1 MAEQQKLSLCPRL
14 VDYMAIVGARTTP
27 PMPKGLTGNKTP
39 PVQIPELLRRYPPS
53 DHSDFPLPL
62 DMVYFCQPEGCTSV
76 GPRRTGSA
84 IRDMTSF
91 VFALTDKDSG
101 KTRYGIC
108 VNFYRPIE
116 RHTANADRGAV
127 SGNHGAAGLGQST
140 RGRRSSAFRRE
151 SWRKSMERSSDSAFS
166 RTYDAKRR
174 ISCNSYGLLTSSSDY
189 RSNVAPSD
197 SDREMTSRRDSDP
210 PNQHHSAHGA
220 HGHMSQQQQQSHTQQ
235 VPKLGLMAPS
245 ADSESGG
252 SHSPS
257 PRALRK
263 RTKLRNQSLTSLC
276 IISHHPFFSTFR
288 ECLFILKKLIDAC
301 NESSS
306 PKRLGASQKQNRDNV
321 WTVLTGHASAE
332 ATSSIV
338 LHDVR
343 EIETWILR
351 LLSTPVPVPGSTRVE
366 VEVLSP
372 TVHEP
377 LLFALP
383 DHTRF
388 SLVDFPLHLPLELLG
403 VETCLKVWTL
413 IMLENKVLFQSR
425 DYNALSMSVMAFV
438 TMLYPLEYMFPVIP
452 LLPTCLSCAEQLLLA
467 PTPFVIGVP
476 ATFLMYKK
484 NFRLPDD
491 IWVVDLDSTKL
502 SPPTGGYEE
511 IPALPEPEGT
521 ILKNHLKQAMQLMD
535 EAGLGA
541 LSSMSASNQAI
552 SAQQLLPSV
561 RDSLTEPT
569 LLGVSQVRL
578 PLQSPTQSAYA
589 SQRSSMSAQGSHSRQ
604 PSPMNSP
611 ALNPFIYGT
620 DVDSVDVA
628 TRVAMVRFFN
638 AQNTL
643 ANFAE
648 HTRTLRLYPR
658 PVVAFQINSFLRSR
672 PRATQFLNQFART
685 QAVEFLAEWSLTP
698 TNVAFLRVQT
708 GVMDP
713 GQVGDKPKW
722 FAHQLTPIRFSVWD
736 DGSSL
741 NGALRSLKQ
750 LECQPTDESGSD
762 SEGAESSS
770 SSYSSLS
777 DFVSEMVSSDL
788 SPSIHDVFGAHN
800 RPHNVP
806 QTLSSNLDPALVY
819 HPPRTL
825 QYPESMSKKIE
836 ISEDEEAQRAESPI
850 SSSSSR
856 SDLSSPSRDSEFE
869 FPTKSAT
876 GPFDLAA
883 PAAQRLEATLRAA
896 SIDNE
901 ATEAGE
907 PRKSP
912 VSAHKQQLQHH
923 QQQQQRH
930 AGEADHS
937 GVDKKRPPPITP
949 PVSNILARTGSSGSS
964 SSSPGRQGS
973 QGSLFENFA
982 SHAKELVRETTRQS
996 SQEGLL
1002 AQVDKFTLHAKKA
1015 AGEASKQALEV
1026 SKQAA
1031 GVSKHTFDDLTYVS
1045 KSTIGDLTK
1054 TAKEAATK
1062 KGIIKVDDQSQLV
1075 GQQQIAT
1082 QKQMQSSGGNF
1093 FSSIGTDFNGLASST
1108 STMFSGMFGGKKN
1121 QQRQQ
1126 QPPHPQYSSGSLQQK
1141 AKSGINFDPFP
1152 SRKGLVERTPLIK
1165 HSGPGQTQEDITRQQ
1180 NQERSHSNTEN
1191 QAFLKD
1197 VTSQVL
1203 AGEGVGWLKM
1213 NRFKKLMEDE
1223 SYRTLVLSKLNKTLD
1238 KKIMPD
1244 DHIDDVCVP
1253 KPVWKG
1259 MLKCLQAVT
1268 VGFEASFSNFGL
1280 GGMASIFQMMEIAHT
1295 HYWSKELNETTDMS
1309 SSLLSSH
1316 ATSPMG
1322 SRENLRSPSSPMDSH
1337 SGLGS
1342 EWASP
1347 QESRKGSSQTD
1358 RAGPMINT
1366 AATSA
1371 AARRMSSADS
1381 QDGQST
1387 TEMFKDMLV
1396 QKRTA
1401 LLSKLTSFDSDGAG
1415 STGAL
1420 SVVSDLLPGGSL
1432 NVRMPASCRSTVS
1445 DTEYE
1450 NTTTSKDSKRSSGNI
1465 WSGKSTLS
1473 AGFRYT
1479 GGHLINTSS
1488 SPSPD
1493 SPRVYLFEGLIGR
1506 DRSNL
1511 WNQMQFWEDAF
1522 LDAVSQERDMI
1533 GMDQGPIEMMER
1545 YKSLS
1550 DEERKRLEHDED
1562 RLLSTMLYNLTAILV
1577 MLGVNKEEIRR
1588 KIRRLLGKSH
1598 IGLVYSTEVHN
1609 VVDQINNLN
1618 GNDIDLKPLGS
1629 RLLHRQSFTVH
1640 PGSDNSGPLLFMEV
1654 RDDGLVVR
1662 SVDGTIVERWF
1673 YERLVN
1679 MTYSPKTKVLCLWR
1693 RNGGQIQ
1700 LNRFYTR
1707 KCRELYNSIK
1717 ESMERSGTPKNV
1729 PELGGEF
1736 PVQDMNTGEGGLLQ
1750 VCLEGVGLLFANS
1763 KDFEFFVRLDHIR
1776 KCFTQM
1782 GGIFVLEEYNP
1793 KTRHLIQR
1801 KYKSTLADQICYAV
1815 LCVFSYVAAGQEQ
1828 KKNPVVI
1835 TPQIQDIHA
1844 QQKQQHAQQQKQ
1856 LQQQQHQQQQQQPH
1870 PSSSGATSPRASM
1883 AKQTAVAT
1891 TTPGNKSPSLAT
1903 THLPPQQCTGKN
1915 ATITIRHTMPMQKPT
1930 VTTATVQPQAKLPHA
1945 AYASPATITAAP
1957 MQTASAT
1964 GGTMQQQHHP
1974 QSNYQQVSPVSPL
1987 QQHAHQYAQQHQQTP
2002 TNHHVPSHSP
2012 VSRTSSSG
2020 STTGPLPQLPP
2031 RVPSQ
2036 TSTESLHSSPPI
2048 GKTRG
2053 LPAGPPPAIPPRS
2066 GAMARAGSLQV
2077 HSSAAAAATSSAASN
2092 ALTGARN
2099 FVRQISASSTPP
2111 QYTPQAPPPFV
2122 IPKRRT
2128 SLSRASSVACTGAAG
2143 APPTSSLGAMGGQ
2156 RPSYGSVNMGLSQQQ
2171 QPQHTSYQSQQSQ
2184 QSPQQQQ
2191 QQSPG
2196 ASGANKH

>member
-1 MAEQQKLSLCPRL
+1 MSDQQRASLCPRL
-14 VDYMAIVGARTTP
+14 VDYMAIVGAHTTP
-27 PMPKGLTGNKTP
+27 PMPKGNQGSKAP
-39 PVQIPELLRRYPPS
+39 PVQVPDLLRRYPPS
-53 DHSDFPLPL
+53 DHADFPLPL

-116 RHTANADRGAV
+116 RPSSA
-127 SGNHGAAGLGQST
+127 SGCGAASGAERAGNGHGGHGGHGGGGSGA

-166 RTYDAKRR
+166 
-174 ISCNSYGLLTSSSDY
+174 SYGLLTTSSDY

-197 SDREMTSRRDSDP
+197 SDRELTSRRDSD
-210 PNQHHSAHGA
+210 QQRLHSHHH
-220 HGHMSQQQQQSHTQQ
+220 QQQQQQQ
-235 VPKLGLMAPS
+235 QHQQQQHPQSVPRLGLMAPS

-257 PRALRK
+257 PRASRK

-276 IISHHPFFSTFR
+276 IISHHPFFTTFR

-306 PKRLGASQKQNRDNV
+306 PKRVGASQKINRDNV
-321 WTVLTGHASAE
+321 WTVLAGHASE
-332 ATSSIV
+332 ATPSIV

-413 IMLENKVLFQSR
+413 IILENKVLFQSR

-476 ATFLMYKK
+476 ASFLIYKK

-502 SPPTGGYEE
+502 TPPTGGYDE
-511 IPALPEPEGT
+511 IPPLPEPEGT
-521 ILKNHLKQAMQLMD
+521 ILKNHLKQALT
-535 EAGLGA
+535 
-541 LSSMSASNQAI
+541 SMTATNQAV
-552 SAQQLLPSV
+552 SSQQLLPSV
-561 RDSLTEPT
+561 RDSLQEPP

-578 PLQSPTQSAYA
+578 PLQTPPHSAQA
-589 SQRSSMSAQGSHSRQ
+589 SQRNSVSAQGALMSRQ

-611 ALNPFIYGT
+611 ALNPFVYGT

-672 PRATQFLNQFART
+672 PRASMFLNQFART

-713 GQVGDKPKW
+713 MQVGDKPKW
-722 FAHQLTPIRFSVWD
+722 FAHSLTPIRFSVWD

-762 SEGAESSS
+762 SEGADSSS

-777 DFVSEMVSSDL
+777 DFVSEMASSDL
-788 SPSIHDVFGAHN
+788 SPSLHDVFGSYN
-800 RPHNVP
+800 RPHVVP

-819 HPPRTL
+819 HPPSKL
-825 QYPESMSKKIE
+825 QYPEGLAGAASQK
-836 ISEDEEAQRAESPI
+836 EDEERADSPV

-856 SDLSSPSRDSEFE
+856 SDLSSPSFNRDSEFD
-869 FPTKSAT
+869 FQPK
-876 GPFDLAA
+876 GGQQAA
-883 PAAQRLEATLRAA
+883 PAPFELATPLAMRLEATIKMA
-896 SIDNE
+896 SIE
-901 ATEAGE
+901 AESDTTSTVTGKSIASNKLQRNTSDLERTE
-907 PRKSP
+907 
-912 VSAHKQQLQHH
+912 
-923 QQQQQRH
+923 
-930 AGEADHS
+930 
-937 GVDKKRPPPITP
+937 KKIPPPLTP
-949 PVSNILARTGSSGSS
+949 PVKQPGVSNILARTGSSGSS
-964 SSSPGRQGS
+964 SSSPGRQSS
-973 QGSLFENFA
+973 QSSLFENFA

-1002 AQVDKFTLHAKKA
+1002 AHVDKHALDEDLDDKMRHTFEKFTLHAKKA

-1031 GVSKHTFDDLTYVS
+1031 GVSKNTLEDLTYVG
-1045 KSTIGDLTK
+1045 KSTLGDLTK

-1062 KGIIKVDDQSQLV
+1062 KGIIKIEEHGGVAPGVGVGVSNNPVNPAANSQL
-1075 GQQQIAT
+1075 AT
-1082 QKQMQSSGGNF
+1082 QKQVQQSGGSGGGGNNF
-1093 FSSIGTDFNGLASST
+1093 FSSIGSDFNGLASST
-1108 STMFSGMFGGKKN
+1108 TTMFSGMFGKKN
-1121 QQRQQ
+1121 QQKQAAVQ
-1126 QPPHPQYSSGSLQQK
+1126 HKPTNVTP
-1141 AKSGINFDPFP
+1141 AKNKTGINFDPFP
-1152 SRKGLVERTPLIK
+1152 GRKGLVERTPLIK
-1165 HSGPGQTQEDITRQQ
+1165 HAGPRQTQEELTRQQ
-1180 NQERSHSNTEN
+1180 NQERSHSNAEN

-1197 VTSQVL
+1197 VTNQVL
-1203 AGEGVGWLKM
+1203 AGEGVGWLKL

-1238 KKIMPD
+1238 KKIAPD
-1244 DHIDDVCVP
+1244 DHIDDVCVT

-1259 MLKCLQAVT
+1259 MLKCVQAIAAGLDVT
-1268 VGFEASFSNFGL
+1268 FSNFGL
-1280 GGMASIFQMMEIAHT
+1280 GGMASVFQLMEVAHT
-1295 HYWSKELNETTDMS
+1295 HYWSKEITDGSDMS

-1316 ATSPMG
+1316 AASPMG
-1322 SRENLRSPSSPMDSH
+1322 SRENLRSPSSPNGSH

-1347 QESRKGSSQTD
+1347 QESRKSSTHT
-1358 RAGPMINT
+1358 ALPAST
-1366 AATSA
+1366 AAS
-1371 AARRMSSADS
+1371 RRLSSTDS

-1387 TEMFKDMLV
+1387 TEMFKDMLS
-1396 QKRTA
+1396 QKRSA
-1401 LLSKLTSFDSDGAG
+1401 LKNMLTSFDSDAAG

-1420 SVVSDLLPGGSL
+1420 SVVSDLLPAGSL
-1432 NVRMPASCRSTVS
+1432 SVRMPSSCRSTVS

-1450 NTTTSKDSKRSSGNI
+1450 NTTTSKDSKRSSGNL

-1493 SPRVYLFEGLIGR
+1493 SPRVYLFEGLLGK
-1506 DRSNL
+1506 DRLNL

-1550 DEERKRLEHDED
+1550 ESERKRLEHDED

-1577 MLGVNKEEIRR
+1577 MLNVTKDEIRR

-1598 IGLVYSTEVHN
+1598 IGLVYSQEVHN

-1640 PGSDNSGPLLFMEV
+1640 QGTDVNGPLRFMEV
-1654 RDDGLVVR
+1654 RDDGLVLR
-1662 SVDGTIVERWF
+1662 SVDGTIVERWW

-1679 MTYSPKTKVLCLWR
+1679 MTYSPKTKLLCLWR
-1693 RNGGQIQ
+1693 RNGGQTQ
-1700 LNRFYTR
+1700 LHKYYTR
-1707 KCRELYNSIK
+1707 KCKELYNCIK
-1717 ESMERSGTPKNV
+1717 EAMERGGTPTNV

-1750 VCLEGVGLLFANS
+1750 VCLEGVGLLFSNS
-1763 KDFEFFVRLDHIR
+1763 KFFVRLDHIR
-1776 KCFTQM
+1776 KCFTQK

-1793 KTRHLIQR
+1793 KTRNLIQR
-1801 KYKSTLADQICYAV
+1801 KYQSSMSDQICYSV
-1815 LCVFSYVAAGQEQ
+1815 LCVFSYVAAGQDQ

-1844 QQKQQHAQQQKQ
+1844 QQKQKHQQKAAVV
-1856 LQQQQHQQQQQQPH
+1856 
-1870 PSSSGATSPRASM
+1870 ATSTTTT
-1883 AKQTAVAT
+1883 TAAAAAAT
-1891 TTPGNKSPSLAT
+1891 TASAT
-1903 THLPPQQCTGKN
+1903 ASTTAPTRGG
-1915 ATITIRHTMPMQKPT
+1915 TITIRHTMPMQKPT
-1930 VTTATVQPQAKLPHA
+1930 ITMSTVQPQAKLP
-1945 AYASPATITAAP
+1945 
-1957 MQTASAT
+1957 
-1964 GGTMQQQHHP
+1964 
-1974 QSNYQQVSPVSPL
+1974 
-1987 QQHAHQYAQQHQQTP
+1987 
-2002 TNHHVPSHSP
+2002 PSTTS
-2012 VSRTSSSG
+2012 TSSVVV
-2020 STTGPLPQLPP
+2020 TTTTTSHGQLPQLPP

-2036 TSTESLHSSPPI
+2036 PSTESLASISSPPP
-2048 GKTRG
+2048 KQRVA
-2053 LPAGPPPAIPPRS
+2053 PPPGPPPAIPPRTGAIARS
-2066 GAMARAGSLQV
+2066 GSVQV
-2077 HSSAAAAATSSAASN
+2077 QQAATATATRS
-2092 ALTGARN
+2092 
-2099 FVRQISASSTPP
+2099 FVRQASANSTPP
-2111 QYTPQAPPPFV
+2111 QYMPQPPPPFV
-2122 IPKRRT
+2122 IPKR
-2128 SLSRASSVACTGAAG
+2128 LARASTLTAASSS
-2143 APPTSSLGAMGGQ
+2143 ASSSSSTSHPHHLQQQQSLIQQQQQHQQQLQQQSHAQQ
-2156 RPSYGSVNMGLSQQQ
+2156 RASYGSVAAAL
-2171 QPQHTSYQSQQSQ
+2171 QSMPEGVVSPSHVAGA
-2184 QSPQQQQ
+2184 SPQ
-2191 QQSPG
+2191 
-2196 ASGANKH
+2196 AHRKH

>member
-1 MAEQQKLSLCPRL
+1 MSDQQRASLCPRL
-14 VDYMAIVGARTTP
+14 VDYMAIVGAHTTP
-27 PMPKGLTGNKTP
+27 PMPKGNQGSKAP
-39 PVQIPELLRRYPPS
+39 PVQVPDLLRRYPPS
-53 DHSDFPLPL
+53 DHADFPLPL

-116 RHTANADRGAV
+116 RPSSA
-127 SGNHGAAGLGQST
+127 SGCGAASGAERAGNGHGGHGGHGGGGSGA

-166 RTYDAKRR
+166 
-174 ISCNSYGLLTSSSDY
+174 SDY

-197 SDREMTSRRDSDP
+197 SDRELTSRRDSD
-210 PNQHHSAHGA
+210 QQRLHSHHH
-220 HGHMSQQQQQSHTQQ
+220 QQQQQQQ
-235 VPKLGLMAPS
+235 QHQQQQHPQSVPRLGLMAPS

-257 PRALRK
+257 PRASRK

-276 IISHHPFFSTFR
+276 IISHHPFFTTFR

-306 PKRLGASQKQNRDNV
+306 PKRVGASQKINRDNV
-321 WTVLTGHASAE
+321 WTVLAGHASE
-332 ATSSIV
+332 ATPSIV

-413 IMLENKVLFQSR
+413 IILENKVLFQSR

-476 ATFLMYKK
+476 ASFLIYKK

-502 SPPTGGYEE
+502 TPPTGGYDE
-511 IPALPEPEGT
+511 IPPLPEPEGT
-521 ILKNHLKQAMQLMD
+521 ILKNHLKQALT
-535 EAGLGA
+535 
-541 LSSMSASNQAI
+541 SMTATNQAV
-552 SAQQLLPSV
+552 SSQQLLPSV
-561 RDSLTEPT
+561 RDSLQEPP

-578 PLQSPTQSAYA
+578 PLQTPPHSAQA
-589 SQRSSMSAQGSHSRQ
+589 SQRNSVSAQGALMSRQ

-611 ALNPFIYGT
+611 ALNPFVYGT

-672 PRATQFLNQFART
+672 PRASMFLNQFART

-713 GQVGDKPKW
+713 MQVGDKPKW
-722 FAHQLTPIRFSVWD
+722 FAHSLTPIRFSVWD

-762 SEGAESSS
+762 SEGADSSS

-777 DFVSEMVSSDL
+777 DFVSEMASSDL
-788 SPSIHDVFGAHN
+788 SPSLHDVFGSYN
-800 RPHNVP
+800 RPHVVP

-819 HPPRTL
+819 HPPSKL
-825 QYPESMSKKIE
+825 QYPEGLAGAASQK
-836 ISEDEEAQRAESPI
+836 EDEERADSPV

-856 SDLSSPSRDSEFE
+856 SDLSSPSFNRDSEFD
-869 FPTKSAT
+869 FQPK
-876 GPFDLAA
+876 GGQQAA
-883 PAAQRLEATLRAA
+883 PAPFELATPLAMRLEATIKMA
-896 SIDNE
+896 SIE
-901 ATEAGE
+901 AESDTTSTVTGKSIASNKLQRNTSDLERTE
-907 PRKSP
+907 
-912 VSAHKQQLQHH
+912 
-923 QQQQQRH
+923 
-930 AGEADHS
+930 
-937 GVDKKRPPPITP
+937 KKIPPPLTP
-949 PVSNILARTGSSGSS
+949 PVKQPGVSNILARTGSSGSS
-964 SSSPGRQGS
+964 SSSPGRQSS
-973 QGSLFENFA
+973 QSSLFENFA

-1002 AQVDKFTLHAKKA
+1002 AHVDKFTLHAKKA

-1031 GVSKHTFDDLTYVS
+1031 GVSKNTLEDLTYVG
-1045 KSTIGDLTK
+1045 KSTLGDLTK

-1062 KGIIKVDDQSQLV
+1062 KGIIKIEEHGGVAPGVGVGVSNNPVNPAANSQL
-1075 GQQQIAT
+1075 AT
-1082 QKQMQSSGGNF
+1082 QKQVQQSGGSGGGGNNF
-1093 FSSIGTDFNGLASST
+1093 FSSIGSDFNGLASST
-1108 STMFSGMFGGKKN
+1108 TTMFSGMFGKKN
-1121 QQRQQ
+1121 QQKQAAVQ
-1126 QPPHPQYSSGSLQQK
+1126 HKPTNVTP
-1141 AKSGINFDPFP
+1141 AKNKTGINFDPFP
-1152 SRKGLVERTPLIK
+1152 GRKGLVERTPLIK
-1165 HSGPGQTQEDITRQQ
+1165 HAGPRQTQEELTRQQ
-1180 NQERSHSNTEN
+1180 NQERSHSNAEN

-1197 VTSQVL
+1197 VTNQVL
-1203 AGEGVGWLKM
+1203 AGEGVGWLKL

-1238 KKIMPD
+1238 KKIAPD
-1244 DHIDDVCVP
+1244 DHIDDVCVT

-1259 MLKCLQAVT
+1259 MLKCVQAIAAGLDVT
-1268 VGFEASFSNFGL
+1268 FSNFGL
-1280 GGMASIFQMMEIAHT
+1280 GGMASVFQLMEVAHT
-1295 HYWSKELNETTDMS
+1295 HYWSKEITDGSDMS

-1316 ATSPMG
+1316 AASPMG
-1322 SRENLRSPSSPMDSH
+1322 SRENLRSPSSPNGSH

-1347 QESRKGSSQTD
+1347 QESRKSSTHT
-1358 RAGPMINT
+1358 ALPAST
-1366 AATSA
+1366 AAS
-1371 AARRMSSADS
+1371 RRLSSTDS

-1387 TEMFKDMLV
+1387 TEMFKDMLS
-1396 QKRTA
+1396 QKRSA
-1401 LLSKLTSFDSDGAG
+1401 LKNMLTSFDSD
-1415 STGAL
+1415 
-1420 SVVSDLLPGGSL
+1420 
-1432 NVRMPASCRSTVS
+1432 
-1445 DTEYE
+1445 
-1450 NTTTSKDSKRSSGNI
+1450 TTTSKDSKRSSGNL

-1493 SPRVYLFEGLIGR
+1493 SPRVYLFEGLLGK
-1506 DRSNL
+1506 DRLNL

-1550 DEERKRLEHDED
+1550 ESERKRLEHDED

-1577 MLGVNKEEIRR
+1577 MLNVTKDEIRR

-1598 IGLVYSTEVHN
+1598 IGLVYSQEVHN

-1640 PGSDNSGPLLFMEV
+1640 QGTDVNGPLRFMEV
-1654 RDDGLVVR
+1654 RDDGLVLR
-1662 SVDGTIVERWF
+1662 SVDGTIVERWW

-1679 MTYSPKTKVLCLWR
+1679 MTYSPKTKLLCLWR
-1693 RNGGQIQ
+1693 RNGGQTQ
-1700 LNRFYTR
+1700 LHKYYTR
-1707 KCRELYNSIK
+1707 KCKELYNCIK
-1717 ESMERSGTPKNV
+1717 EAMERGGTPTNV

-1750 VCLEGVGLLFANS
+1750 VCLEGVGLLFSNS
-1763 KDFEFFVRLDHIR
+1763 KFFVRLDHIR
-1776 KCFTQM
+1776 KCFTQK

-1793 KTRHLIQR
+1793 KTRNLIQR
-1801 KYKSTLADQICYAV
+1801 KYQS
-1815 LCVFSYVAAGQEQ
+1815 
-1828 KKNPVVI
+1828 
-1835 TPQIQDIHA
+1835 
-1844 QQKQQHAQQQKQ
+1844 
-1856 LQQQQHQQQQQQPH
+1856 
-1870 PSSSGATSPRASM
+1870 SM
-1883 AKQTAVAT
+1883 AAEIVLSFHRVTSVQFAYICHLNKEKMRRNTGIETENET
-1891 TTPGNKSPSLAT
+1891 TMEMAAMTE
-1903 THLPPQQCTGKN
+1903 PP
-1915 ATITIRHTMPMQKPT
+1915 TID
-1930 VTTATVQPQAKLPHA
+1930 
-1945 AYASPATITAAP
+1945 
-1957 MQTASAT
+1957 
-1964 GGTMQQQHHP
+1964 
-1974 QSNYQQVSPVSPL
+1974 
-1987 QQHAHQYAQQHQQTP
+1987 
-2002 TNHHVPSHSP
+2002 
-2012 VSRTSSSG
+2012 
-2020 STTGPLPQLPP
+2020 
-2031 RVPSQ
+2031 
-2036 TSTESLHSSPPI
+2036 
-2048 GKTRG
+2048 
-2053 LPAGPPPAIPPRS
+2053 
-2066 GAMARAGSLQV
+2066 
-2077 HSSAAAAATSSAASN
+2077 
-2092 ALTGARN
+2092 
-2099 FVRQISASSTPP
+2099 
-2111 QYTPQAPPPFV
+2111 
-2122 IPKRRT
+2122 T
-2128 SLSRASSVACTGAAG
+2128 SLSTLPIENV
-2143 APPTSSLGAMGGQ
+2143 
-2156 RPSYGSVNMGLSQQQ
+2156 
-2171 QPQHTSYQSQQSQ
+2171 H
-2184 QSPQQQQ
+2184 
-2191 QQSPG
+2191 
-2196 ASGANKH
+2196 

>member
-1 MAEQQKLSLCPRL
+1 
-14 VDYMAIVGARTTP
+14 
-27 PMPKGLTGNKTP
+27 
-39 PVQIPELLRRYPPS
+39 
-53 DHSDFPLPL
+53 
-62 DMVYFCQPEGCTSV
+62 
-76 GPRRTGSA
+76 
-84 IRDMTSF
+84 
-91 VFALTDKDSG
+91 
-101 KTRYGIC
+101 
-108 VNFYRPIE
+108 
-116 RHTANADRGAV
+116 
-127 SGNHGAAGLGQST
+127 
-140 RGRRSSAFRRE
+140 
-151 SWRKSMERSSDSAFS
+151 
-166 RTYDAKRR
+166 
-174 ISCNSYGLLTSSSDY
+174 
-189 RSNVAPSD
+189 
-197 SDREMTSRRDSDP
+197 
-210 PNQHHSAHGA
+210 
-220 HGHMSQQQQQSHTQQ
+220 
-235 VPKLGLMAPS
+235 MAPS

-257 PRALRK
+257 PRASRK

-276 IISHHPFFSTFR
+276 IISHHPFFTTFR

-306 PKRLGASQKQNRDNV
+306 PKRVGASQKINRDNV
-321 WTVLTGHASAE
+321 WTVLTGHVSD
-332 ATSSIV
+332 ATPSIV

-413 IMLENKVLFQSR
+413 IMQENKVLFQSR

-476 ATFLMYKK
+476 ASFLVYKK

-502 SPPTGGYEE
+502 TPPTGGYEE
-511 IPALPEPEGT
+511 IPPLPEPEGT
-521 ILKNHLKQAMQLMD
+521 ILKNHLKQAMLLMD

-541 LSSMSASNQAI
+541 LTSMTATNTAVSS
-552 SAQQLLPSV
+552 QQLLPSV
-561 RDSLTEPT
+561 RDSLQEPP

-578 PLQSPTQSAYA
+578 PLQTPPHSAQA
-589 SQRSSMSAQGSHSRQ
+589 SQRNSMSAQGTISSRQ

-611 ALNPFIYGT
+611 ALNPFVYGT

-672 PRATQFLNQFART
+672 PRASQFLNLFART

-713 GQVGDKPKW
+713 MQVGDKPKW
-722 FAHQLTPIRFSVWD
+722 FAHALTPIRFSVWD

-762 SEGAESSS
+762 SEGADSSS

-777 DFVSEMVSSDL
+777 DFVSEMASSDL
-788 SPSIHDVFGAHN
+788 SPSLHDVFGSYN
-800 RPHNVP
+800 RPHVVP

-819 HPPRTL
+819 HPPSKL
-825 QYPESMSKKIE
+825 QYPEGIADAVASKE
-836 ISEDEEAQRAESPI
+836 EEDEERADSPV

-856 SDLSSPSRDSEFE
+856 SDLSSPSFNRDSEFD
-869 FPTKSAT
+869 FQPKGGQTLGSTAV
-876 GPFDLAA
+876 GGGAAA
-883 PAAQRLEATLRAA
+883 PSFELATPLAMRLEATIKMASIEQESDTGSTGKPIAA
-896 SIDNE
+896 SS
-901 ATEAGE
+901 
-907 PRKSP
+907 KL
-912 VSAHKQQLQHH
+912 H
-923 QQQQQRH
+923 RH
-930 AGEADHS
+930 PSDSDSRPE
-937 GVDKKRPPPITP
+937 KKIPPPLTP
-949 PVSNILARTGSSGSS
+949 PVKQPGVSNILARTGSSGSS
-964 SSSPGRQGS
+964 SSSPGRQSS
-973 QGSLFENFA
+973 QSSLFENFA

-1002 AQVDKFTLHAKKA
+1002 AHVDKHALDEDLDDKMRHTFEKFTLHAKKA

-1031 GVSKHTFDDLTYVS
+1031 GVSKNTLEDLTYVG
-1045 KSTIGDLTK
+1045 KSTLGDLTK

-1062 KGIIKVDDQSQLV
+1062 KGIIKIEEHSAGGAGPPPKSPGSQLATHKQV
-1075 GQQQIAT
+1075 QQ
-1082 QKQMQSSGGNF
+1082 SGGQGGGNNF
-1093 FSSIGTDFNGLASST
+1093 FSAIGTDFNGLASST
-1108 STMFSGMFGGKKN
+1108 STMFSGMFGKKN
-1121 QQRQQ
+1121 QQKPVPVQQ
-1126 QPPHPQYSSGSLQQK
+1126 KQANVSSGK

-1152 SRKGLVERTPLIK
+1152 GRKGLVERTPLIK
-1165 HSGPGQTQEDITRQQ
+1165 HSGPRQTQEELTRQQ
-1180 NQERSHSNTEN
+1180 NQERSHSNAEN
-1191 QAFLKD
+1191 QTFLKD
-1197 VTSQVL
+1197 VTNQVL
-1203 AGEGVGWLKM
+1203 AGEGVGWLKL

-1238 KKIMPD
+1238 KKIAPD
-1244 DHIDDVCVP
+1244 DHIDDVCVT

-1259 MLKCLQAVT
+1259 MLKCIQAIAGGLDVT
-1268 VGFEASFSNFGL
+1268 FANFGL
-1280 GGMASIFQMMEIAHT
+1280 GGMASVFQLMEVAHT
-1295 HYWSKELNETTDMS
+1295 HYWSKEITEGSDMS

-1316 ATSPMG
+1316 AASPMG
-1322 SRENLRSPSSPMDSH
+1322 SRENLRSPSSPNGSH
-1337 SGLGS
+1337 SALGS

-1347 QESRKGSSQTD
+1347 QESRKSSTQLAHGGPGGPGGSHSG
-1358 RAGPMINT
+1358 APIN
-1366 AATSA
+1366 
-1371 AARRMSSADS
+1371 RRLSSADS

-1387 TEMFKDMLV
+1387 TEMFKDMLS
-1396 QKRTA
+1396 QKRSA
-1401 LLSKLTSFDSDGAG
+1401 LKNMLTSFDSD
-1415 STGAL
+1415 
-1420 SVVSDLLPGGSL
+1420 
-1432 NVRMPASCRSTVS
+1432 
-1445 DTEYE
+1445 
-1450 NTTTSKDSKRSSGNI
+1450 TTTSKDSKKSSGNL

-1493 SPRVYLFEGLIGR
+1493 SPRVYLFEGLLGK
-1506 DRSNL
+1506 DRLNL

-1550 DEERKRLEHDED
+1550 ESERKRLEHDED

-1577 MLGVNKEEIRR
+1577 MLNVTKDEIRR

-1598 IGLVYSTEVHN
+1598 IGLVYSQEVHN

-1640 PGSDNSGPLLFMEV
+1640 QGTDVNGPLRFMEV
-1654 RDDGLVVR
+1654 RDDGLVLR
-1662 SVDGTIVERWF
+1662 SVDGTIVERWW

-1679 MTYSPKTKVLCLWR
+1679 MTYSPKTKLLCLWR
-1693 RNGGQIQ
+1693 RNGGQTQ
-1700 LNRFYTR
+1700 LHKYYTR
-1707 KCRELYNSIK
+1707 KCKELYNCIK
-1717 ESMERSGTPKNV
+1717 EAMERGGTPTNV

-1750 VCLEGVGLLFANS
+1750 VCLEGVGLLFSNS
-1763 KDFEFFVRLDHIR
+1763 KFFVRLDHIR
-1776 KCFTQM
+1776 KCFTQK

-1793 KTRHLIQR
+1793 KTRNLIQR
-1801 KYKSTLADQICYAV
+1801 KYQSSMSDQICYSV
-1815 LCVFSYVAAGQEQ
+1815 LCVFSYVAAGQDQ

-1844 QQKQQHAQQQKQ
+1844 QQKQK
-1856 LQQQQHQQQQQQPH
+1856 HQQQQQQQPQPH
-1870 PSSSGATSPRASM
+1870 
-1883 AKQTAVAT
+1883 QTHQPTTQQHQAAT
-1891 TTPGNKSPSLAT
+1891 TTVASAVPTTTAPVGQANPSRMSGKSQAGS
-1903 THLPPQQCTGKN
+1903 
-1915 ATITIRHTMPMQKPT
+1915 ISIRHTVPMQKPT
-1930 VTTATVQPQAKLPHA
+1930 ITMSTVQPQARM
-1945 AYASPATITAAP
+1945 PAQVA
-1957 MQTASAT
+1957 TASGPVPITVPVPPTPAPPT
-1964 GGTMQQQHHP
+1964 
-1974 QSNYQQVSPVSPL
+1974 SNP
-1987 QQHAHQYAQQHQQTP
+1987 
-2002 TNHHVPSHSP
+2002 
-2012 VSRTSSSG
+2012 G
-2020 STTGPLPQLPP
+2020 KLPQLPP

-2036 TSTESLHSSPPI
+2036 PSTESLASISSPPP
-2048 GKTRG
+2048 KLRT
-2053 LPAGPPPAIPPRS
+2053 PQSAPPGPPPAIPPR
-2066 GAMARAGSLQV
+2066 
-2077 HSSAAAAATSSAASN
+2077 
-2092 ALTGARN
+2092 TGANSRSGSVPAARS
-2099 FVRQISASSTPP
+2099 FVRQASANSTPP
-2111 QYTPQAPPPFV
+2111 QYTPQPPPPFV
-2122 IPKRRT
+2122 IPKRHSGLT
-2128 SLSRASSVACTGAAG
+2128 RASTLSSS
-2143 APPTSSLGAMGGQ
+2143 TSSSASASMSSSSASNHHGH
-2156 RPSYGSVNMGLSQQQ
+2156 S
-2171 QPQHTSYQSQQSQ
+2171 QSQQRASHGSVAAVLQ
-2184 QSPQQQQ
+2184 SMPEAEPGYGSGSGSISGSSSGSGSASGSIASASPQ
-2191 QQSPG
+2191 
-2196 ASGANKH
+2196 AHRKH

>member
-1 MAEQQKLSLCPRL
+1 MSDQQKASLCPRL
-14 VDYMAIVGARTTP
+14 VDYMAIVGAHTTP
-27 PMPKGLTGNKTP
+27 PMPKGLQGLKAP
-39 PVQIPELLRRYPPS
+39 PVQVPDLLRRYPPS
-53 DHSDFPLPL
+53 DHADFPLPL

-116 RHTANADRGAV
+116 RPSSAAVTAGAGNDRPGNGGPGGHGGGSGGGA
-127 SGNHGAAGLGQST
+127 GGGG
-140 RGRRSSAFRRE
+140 RGGRRSSAFRRE

-166 RTYDAKRR
+166 
-174 ISCNSYGLLTSSSDY
+174 SDY

-197 SDREMTSRRDSDP
+197 SDRELTSRRDSD
-210 PNQHHSAHGA
+210 QQRLHSHHSHHQPPHHPSASPA
-220 HGHMSQQQQQSHTQQ
+220 

-257 PRALRK
+257 PRASRK

-276 IISHHPFFSTFR
+276 IISHHPFFTTFR

-306 PKRLGASQKQNRDNV
+306 PKRVGASQKINRDNV
-321 WTVLTGHASAE
+321 WTVLTGHVSD
-332 ATSSIV
+332 ATPSIV

-413 IMLENKVLFQSR
+413 IMQENKVLFQSR

-476 ATFLMYKK
+476 ASFLVYKK

-502 SPPTGGYEE
+502 TPPTGGYEE
-511 IPALPEPEGT
+511 IPPLPEPEGT
-521 ILKNHLKQAMQLMD
+521 ILKNHLKQALTSMT
-535 EAGLGA
+535 ATNTA
-541 LSSMSASNQAI
+541 VSS
-552 SAQQLLPSV
+552 QQLLPSV
-561 RDSLTEPT
+561 RDSLQEPP

-578 PLQSPTQSAYA
+578 PLQTPPHSAQA
-589 SQRSSMSAQGSHSRQ
+589 SQRNSMSAQGTISSRQ

-611 ALNPFIYGT
+611 ALNPFVYGT

-672 PRATQFLNQFART
+672 PRASQFLNLFART

-713 GQVGDKPKW
+713 MQVGDKPKW
-722 FAHQLTPIRFSVWD
+722 FAHALTPIRFSVWD

-762 SEGAESSS
+762 SEGADSSS

-777 DFVSEMVSSDL
+777 DFVSEMASSDL
-788 SPSIHDVFGAHN
+788 SPSLHDVFGSYN
-800 RPHNVP
+800 RPHVVP

-819 HPPRTL
+819 HPPSKL
-825 QYPESMSKKIE
+825 QYPEGIADAVASKE
-836 ISEDEEAQRAESPI
+836 EEDEERADSPV

-856 SDLSSPSRDSEFE
+856 SDLSSPSFNRDSEFD
-869 FPTKSAT
+869 FQPKGGQNLGSTAV
-876 GPFDLAA
+876 GGGAAA
-883 PAAQRLEATLRAA
+883 PSFELATPLAMRLEATIKMASIEQESDTGSTGKSIAA
-896 SIDNE
+896 SS
-901 ATEAGE
+901 
-907 PRKSP
+907 KL
-912 VSAHKQQLQHH
+912 H
-923 QQQQQRH
+923 RH
-930 AGEADHS
+930 PSDSDSRPE
-937 GVDKKRPPPITP
+937 KKIPPPLTP
-949 PVSNILARTGSSGSS
+949 PVKQPGVSNILARTGSSGSS
-964 SSSPGRQGS
+964 SSSPGRQSS
-973 QGSLFENFA
+973 QSSLFENFA

-1002 AQVDKFTLHAKKA
+1002 AHVDKFTLHAKKA

-1031 GVSKHTFDDLTYVS
+1031 GVSKNTLEDLTYVG
-1045 KSTIGDLTK
+1045 KSTLGDLTK

-1062 KGIIKVDDQSQLV
+1062 KGIIKIEEHSAGGTGPPPKSPGSQLATHKQV
-1075 GQQQIAT
+1075 QQ
-1082 QKQMQSSGGNF
+1082 SGGQGGGNNF
-1093 FSSIGTDFNGLASST
+1093 FSAIGTDFNGLASST
-1108 STMFSGMFGGKKN
+1108 STMFSGMFGKKN
-1121 QQRQQ
+1121 QQKQVPVQQ
-1126 QPPHPQYSSGSLQQK
+1126 KQANVSSGK

-1152 SRKGLVERTPLIK
+1152 GRKGLVERTPLIK
-1165 HSGPGQTQEDITRQQ
+1165 HSGPRQTQEELTRQQ
-1180 NQERSHSNTEN
+1180 NQERSHSNAEN
-1191 QAFLKD
+1191 QTFLKD
-1197 VTSQVL
+1197 VTNQVL
-1203 AGEGVGWLKM
+1203 AGEGVGWLKL

-1238 KKIMPD
+1238 KKIAPD
-1244 DHIDDVCVP
+1244 DHIDDVCVT

-1259 MLKCLQAVT
+1259 MLKCIQAIAGGLDVT
-1268 VGFEASFSNFGL
+1268 FANFGL
-1280 GGMASIFQMMEIAHT
+1280 GGMASVFQLMEVAHT
-1295 HYWSKELNETTDMS
+1295 HYWSKEITEGSDMS

-1316 ATSPMG
+1316 AASPMG
-1322 SRENLRSPSSPMDSH
+1322 SRENLRSPSSPNGSH
-1337 SGLGS
+1337 SALGS

-1347 QESRKGSSQTD
+1347 QESRKSSTQLAHGGPGGSHSG
-1358 RAGPMINT
+1358 APIN
-1366 AATSA
+1366 
-1371 AARRMSSADS
+1371 RRLSSADS

-1387 TEMFKDMLV
+1387 TEMFKDMLS
-1396 QKRTA
+1396 QKRSA
-1401 LLSKLTSFDSDGAG
+1401 LKNMLTSFDSD
-1415 STGAL
+1415 
-1420 SVVSDLLPGGSL
+1420 
-1432 NVRMPASCRSTVS
+1432 
-1445 DTEYE
+1445 
-1450 NTTTSKDSKRSSGNI
+1450 TTTSKDSKKSSGNL

-1493 SPRVYLFEGLIGR
+1493 SPRVYLFEGLLGK
-1506 DRSNL
+1506 DRLNL

-1550 DEERKRLEHDED
+1550 ESERKRLEHDED

-1577 MLGVNKEEIRR
+1577 MLNVTKDEIRR

-1598 IGLVYSTEVHN
+1598 IGLVYSQEVHN

-1640 PGSDNSGPLLFMEV
+1640 QGTDVNGPLRFMEV
-1654 RDDGLVVR
+1654 RDDGLVLR
-1662 SVDGTIVERWF
+1662 SVDGTIVERWW

-1679 MTYSPKTKVLCLWR
+1679 MTYSPKTKLLCLWR
-1693 RNGGQIQ
+1693 RNGGQTQ
-1700 LNRFYTR
+1700 LHKYYTR
-1707 KCRELYNSIK
+1707 KCKELYNCIK
-1717 ESMERSGTPKNV
+1717 EAMERGGTPTNV

-1750 VCLEGVGLLFANS
+1750 VCLEGVGLLFSNS
-1763 KDFEFFVRLDHIR
+1763 KFFVRLDHIR
-1776 KCFTQM
+1776 KCFTQK

-1793 KTRHLIQR
+1793 KTRNLIQR
-1801 KYKSTLADQICYAV
+1801 KYQS
-1815 LCVFSYVAAGQEQ
+1815 
-1828 KKNPVVI
+1828 
-1835 TPQIQDIHA
+1835 
-1844 QQKQQHAQQQKQ
+1844 
-1856 LQQQQHQQQQQQPH
+1856 
-1870 PSSSGATSPRASM
+1870 SM
-1883 AKQTAVAT
+1883 ASEIVLSFHRVTSVQFAYICHLNNERGTVT
-1891 TTPGNKSPSLAT
+1891 NKSIA
-1903 THLPPQQCTGKN
+1903 
-1915 ATITIRHTMPMQKPT
+1915 
-1930 VTTATVQPQAKLPHA
+1930 
-1945 AYASPATITAAP
+1945 
-1957 MQTASAT
+1957 
-1964 GGTMQQQHHP
+1964 GTME
-1974 QSNYQQVSPVSPL
+1974 SDTSKPVDTL
-1987 QQHAHQYAQQHQQTP
+1987 DAKE
-2002 TNHHVPSHSP
+2002 
-2012 VSRTSSSG
+2012 
-2020 STTGPLPQLPP
+2020 PP
-2031 RVPSQ
+2031 
-2036 TSTESLHSSPPI
+2036 
-2048 GKTRG
+2048 
-2053 LPAGPPPAIPPRS
+2053 
-2066 GAMARAGSLQV
+2066 MA
-2077 HSSAAAAATSSAASN
+2077 
-2092 ALTGARN
+2092 
-2099 FVRQISASSTPP
+2099 
-2111 QYTPQAPPPFV
+2111 
-2122 IPKRRT
+2122 
-2128 SLSRASSVACTGAAG
+2128 SV
-2143 APPTSSLGAMGGQ
+2143 
-2156 RPSYGSVNMGLSQQQ
+2156 
-2171 QPQHTSYQSQQSQ
+2171 
-2184 QSPQQQQ
+2184 
-2191 QQSPG
+2191 
-2196 ASGANKH
+2196 

>member
-14 VDYMAIVGARTTP
+14 VDYLAIVGARTTP
-27 PMPKGLTGNKTP
+27 PIHKGLPGNKTP

-53 DHSDFPLPL
+53 DHADFPLPL
-62 DMVYFCQPEGCTSV
+62 DMVYFCQPEGCTTV

-108 VNFYRPIE
+108 VNFYRPVDKPQP
-116 RHTANADRGAV
+116 NADKAQGHSTTSTAQ
-127 SGNHGAAGLGQST
+127 SG

-166 RTYDAKRR
+166 
-174 ISCNSYGLLTSSSDY
+174 SDY

-197 SDREMTSRRDSDP
+197 SDREMTSRRDSDT
-210 PNQHHSAHGA
+210 QHGPYGGGGHG
-220 HGHMSQQQQQSHTQQ
+220 GQYMQQQQQQQQQQQ

-245 ADSESGG
+245 GDSESGG

-257 PRALRK
+257 PRASRK

-276 IISHHPFFSTFR
+276 IISHHPFFTTFR
-288 ECLFILKKLIDAC
+288 ECLFILKKIIDAC

-306 PKRLGASQKQNRDNV
+306 PKRLGASQKQYKDNV
-321 WTVLTGHASAE
+321 WTVLTGLASE
-332 ATSSIV
+332 STSSIM
-338 LHDVR
+338 LHDVK

-351 LLSTPVPVPGSTRVE
+351 LLSTPVPIPGSTRVE
-366 VEVLSP
+366 VGVLSP
-372 TVHEP
+372 TVHDP
-377 LLFALP
+377 LTFALP

-476 ATFLMYKK
+476 ATFLVYKK

-502 SPPTGGYEE
+502 TPPSGGYDE
-511 IPALPEPEGT
+511 IPPLPEPEGT

-535 EAGLGA
+535 EAGICA
-541 LSSMSASNQAI
+541 LNSMANATPVMPVGQHMI
-552 SAQQLLPSV
+552 PTP
-561 RDSLTEPT
+561 RDSLSEPGM
-569 LLGVSQVRL
+569 LGFSQSRL
-578 PLQSPTQSAYA
+578 PVQSPSQSAYA
-589 SQRSSMSAQGSHSRQ
+589 SQRNSVSTQGAMSRQ

-611 ALNPFIYGT
+611 ALNPFVFGT

-638 AQNTL
+638 SQNTL

-672 PRATQFLNQFART
+672 PRASQFLSMFAKT

-713 GQVGDKPKW
+713 QQVGDKPKW
-722 FAHQLTPIRFSVWD
+722 FANSLTPIRFAVWD
-736 DGSSL
+736 DNSSL
-741 NGALRSLKQ
+741 NGAIKALKQ
-750 LECQPTDESGSD
+750 LESAATDESGSD
-762 SEGAESSS
+762 SEGADSSS

-788 SPSIHDVFGAHN
+788 SPSLHDVFGSHN
-800 RPHNVP
+800 RQHNVP
-806 QTLSSNLDPALVY
+806 KTLSTNLDPALVY
-819 HPPRTL
+819 HPPSKL
-825 QYPESMSKKIE
+825 QYPEGMVEQMSSK
-836 ISEDEEAQRAESPI
+836 EDEDDRPESPI

-856 SDLSSPSRDSEFE
+856 SDLSSPSFNRDSEFD
-869 FPTKSAT
+869 FPSKS
-876 GPFDLAA
+876 FELAA
-883 PAAQRLEATLRAA
+883 PVAQRLEATIKAG
-896 SIDNE
+896 SMEQE
-901 ATEAGE
+901 AESATTLMV
-907 PRKSP
+907 KTP
-912 VSAHKQQLQHH
+912 VS
-923 QQQQQRH
+923 RTSS
-930 AGEADHS
+930 E
-937 GVDKKRPPPITP
+937 KRIPPPITP
-949 PVSNILARTGSSGSS
+949 VKQPSVTNILSRAGSSGSS
-964 SSSPGRQGS
+964 SSSPGRQSS
-973 QGSLFENFA
+973 QGSLFENIA
-982 SHAKELVRETTRQS
+982 SHAKDLVRETTRQS
-996 SQEGLL
+996 SQEGIL
-1002 AQVDKFTLHAKKA
+1002 AHMDKTSMDDDLEIDDKMIQTFEKLTLHAKKA

-1031 GVSKHTFDDLTYVS
+1031 GVSKNTFEDLSYVS
-1045 KSTIGDLTK
+1045 KSTLGDLTK
-1054 TAKEAATK
+1054 TAKEAASK
-1062 KGIIKVDDQSQLV
+1062 KGLIKIDEKTGAPMNTQSQ
-1075 GQQQIAT
+1075 GQVVT
-1082 QKQMQSSGGNF
+1082 QKQMTNSPSSGSNF
-1093 FSSIGTDFNGLASST
+1093 FSNIGTDFNGLASST

-1121 QQRQQ
+1121 QQKPQQ
-1126 QPPHPQYSSGSLQQK
+1126 QQQQQQYHPQTMGPKS
-1141 AKSGINFDPFP
+1141 KSGLGFDPFP
-1152 SRKGLVERTPLIK
+1152 GRKGLVERTPLIK
-1165 HSGPGQTQEDITRQQ
+1165 HSGPHKTQEEITRQQ
-1180 NQERSHSNTEN
+1180 NQERSHSNAEN

-1197 VTSQVL
+1197 MTTQVL
-1203 AGEGVGWLKM
+1203 AGEGIGWLKM

-1223 SYRTLVLSKLNKTLD
+1223 SYRTFVLSKLNKTLD
-1238 KKIMPD
+1238 KKIAPD
-1244 DHIDDVCVP
+1244 DHIDDMCIS

-1268 VGFEASFSNFGL
+1268 SGLEVTFANFGL
-1280 GGMASIFQMMEIAHT
+1280 GGMASVFQMMEIAHT
-1295 HYWSKELNETTDMS
+1295 HYWTKELNDASDMS

-1322 SRENLRSPSSPMDSH
+1322 SRENLRSPSSPNGSH

-1347 QESRKGSSQTD
+1347 QESRKSSTHTD
-1358 RAGPMINT
+1358 RSGPTIHGGNMGHN
-1366 AATSA
+1366 
-1371 AARRMSSADS
+1371 RRLSTADS

-1387 TEMFKDMLV
+1387 TEMFKDMLA
-1396 QKRTA
+1396 QKRSA
-1401 LLSKLTSFDSDGAG
+1401 LLSKLTSFDSDAAG

-1420 SVVSDLLPGGSL
+1420 SVVSDLLPVGSL
-1432 NVRMPASCRSTVS
+1432 NVRMPSSCRSTVS

-1450 NTTTSKDSKRSSGNI
+1450 NTTTSKDSKRSSGNM
-1465 WSGKSTLS
+1465 WTGKSTLS

-1493 SPRVYLFEGLIGR
+1493 SPRVYLFEGLLGK

-1545 YKSLS
+1545 YKALS
-1550 DEERKRLEHDED
+1550 DSERKRLEHDED

-1577 MLGVNKEEIRR
+1577 MLNVNKEEIRR

-1598 IGLVYSTEVHN
+1598 IGLVYAQEVHN

-1640 PGSDNSGPLLFMEV
+1640 QGVDASGPLRFMEV
-1654 RDDGLVVR
+1654 RDDGLVLR
-1662 SVDGTIVERWF
+1662 SVDGTIVERWW

-1679 MTYSPKTKVLCLWR
+1679 MTYSPKTKLLCLWR
-1693 RNGGQIQ
+1693 RNGGQTQ
-1700 LNRFYTR
+1700 LHKYYTR
-1707 KCRELYNSIK
+1707 KCKELYNCIK
-1717 ESMERSGTPKNV
+1717 EAMERGGTPTNV

-1763 KDFEFFVRLDHIR
+1763 KFFVRLDHIR
-1776 KCFTQM
+1776 KCFTQK

-1793 KTRHLIQR
+1793 KTRQLIQR
-1801 KYKSTLADQICYAV
+1801 KYKSNMADQICYSV
-1815 LCVFSYVAAGQEQ
+1815 LCVFSYVAAGQDQNQ

-1844 QQKQQHAQQQKQ
+1844 QQKQQ
-1856 LQQQQHQQQQQQPH
+1856 QQHQQQQQQH
-1870 PSSSGATSPRASM
+1870 MSSTTTSSGGHGS
-1883 AKQTAVAT
+1883 T
-1891 TTPGNKSPSLAT
+1891 TTLTSSNKTA
-1903 THLPPQQCTGKN
+1903 HLPSQQQN
-1915 ATITIRHTMPMQKPT
+1915 SNRQQTITIRHTQPMQKPSI
-1930 VTTATVQPQAKLPHA
+1930 TTSTVQPQSRLVHTNVKTHTT
-1945 AYASPATITAAP
+1945 ATTTI
-1957 MQTASAT
+1957 SAT
-1964 GGTMQQQHHP
+1964 SGKGTIQQQQQHHSQQP
-1974 QSNYQQVSPVSPL
+1974 QHYQQQ
-1987 QQHAHQYAQQHQQTP
+1987 QQHTISTTTSHKQLQKSTSEKVSSQPKAHPPLGA
-2002 TNHHVPSHSP
+2002 
-2012 VSRTSSSG
+2012 RKSSSV
-2020 STTGPLPQLPP
+2020 SATTGPLPQLPP
-2031 RVPSQ
+2031 RIPSQ
-2036 TSTESLHSSPPI
+2036 TSTESVVATSPTPSTGSSGRSSRGPP
-2048 GKTRG
+2048 
-2053 LPAGPPPAIPPRS
+2053 PGPPPAIPPR
-2066 GAMARAGSLQV
+2066 
-2077 HSSAAAAATSSAASN
+2077 
-2092 ALTGARN
+2092 TGAIARSGSVQHSTMTAQGVRP
-2099 FVRQISASSTPP
+2099 FVRQISTNSTPP
-2111 QYTPQAPPPFV
+2111 QYTPQPPPAFV
-2122 IPKRRT
+2122 IPKRHT
-2128 SLSRASSVACTGAAG
+2128 TMQRASSMATPNPTIINTAALFTTCMTAATHSSAANTSA
-2143 APPTSSLGAMGGQ
+2143 APSTTSTTPSPSSLPSPHNLQ
-2156 RPSYGSVNMGLSQQQ
+2156 KRPSYGSVSLGSSLS
-2171 QPQHTSYQSQQSQ
+2171 TSPSSNNGGSSST
-2184 QSPQQQQ
+2184 SPQ
-2191 QQSPG
+2191 
-2196 ASGANKH
+2196 AHRKH

>member
-1 MAEQQKLSLCPRL
+1 MSDQQKASLCPRL
-14 VDYMAIVGARTTP
+14 VDYMAIVGAHTTP
-27 PMPKGLTGNKTP
+27 PMPKGLQGLKAP
-39 PVQIPELLRRYPPS
+39 PVQVPDLLRRYPPS
-53 DHSDFPLPL
+53 DHADFPLPL

-116 RHTANADRGAV
+116 RPSSAAVTAGAGNDRPGNGGPGGHGGGSGGGA
-127 SGNHGAAGLGQST
+127 GGGG
-140 RGRRSSAFRRE
+140 RGGRRSSAFRRE

-166 RTYDAKRR
+166 
-174 ISCNSYGLLTSSSDY
+174 SDY

-197 SDREMTSRRDSDP
+197 SDRELTSRRDSD
-210 PNQHHSAHGA
+210 QQRLHSHHSHHQPPHHPSASPA
-220 HGHMSQQQQQSHTQQ
+220 

-257 PRALRK
+257 PRASRK

-276 IISHHPFFSTFR
+276 IISHHPFFTTFR

-306 PKRLGASQKQNRDNV
+306 PKRVGASQKINRDNV
-321 WTVLTGHASAE
+321 WTVLTGHVSD
-332 ATSSIV
+332 ATPSIV

-413 IMLENKVLFQSR
+413 IMQENKVLFQSR

-476 ATFLMYKK
+476 ASFLVYKK

-502 SPPTGGYEE
+502 TPPTGGYEE
-511 IPALPEPEGT
+511 IPPLPEPEGT
-521 ILKNHLKQAMQLMD
+521 ILKNHLKQAMLLMD

-541 LSSMSASNQAI
+541 LTSMTATNTAVSS
-552 SAQQLLPSV
+552 QQLLPSV
-561 RDSLTEPT
+561 RDSLQEPP

-578 PLQSPTQSAYA
+578 PLQTPPHSAQA
-589 SQRSSMSAQGSHSRQ
+589 SQRNSMSAQGTISSRQ

-611 ALNPFIYGT
+611 ALNPFVYGT

-672 PRATQFLNQFART
+672 PRASQFLNLFART

-713 GQVGDKPKW
+713 MQVGDKPKW
-722 FAHQLTPIRFSVWD
+722 FAHALTPIRFSVWD

-762 SEGAESSS
+762 SEGADSSS

-777 DFVSEMVSSDL
+777 DFVSEMASSDL
-788 SPSIHDVFGAHN
+788 SPSLHDVFGSYN
-800 RPHNVP
+800 RPHVVP

-819 HPPRTL
+819 HPPSKL
-825 QYPESMSKKIE
+825 QYPEGIADAVASKE
-836 ISEDEEAQRAESPI
+836 EEDEERADSPV

-856 SDLSSPSRDSEFE
+856 SDLSSPSFNRDSEFD
-869 FPTKSAT
+869 FQPKGGQNLGSTAV
-876 GPFDLAA
+876 GGGAAA
-883 PAAQRLEATLRAA
+883 PSFELATPLAMRLEATIKMASIEQESDTGSTGKSIAA
-896 SIDNE
+896 SS
-901 ATEAGE
+901 
-907 PRKSP
+907 KL
-912 VSAHKQQLQHH
+912 H
-923 QQQQQRH
+923 RH
-930 AGEADHS
+930 PSDSDSRPE
-937 GVDKKRPPPITP
+937 KKIPPPLTP
-949 PVSNILARTGSSGSS
+949 PVKQPGVSNILARTGSSGSS
-964 SSSPGRQGS
+964 SSSPGRQSS
-973 QGSLFENFA
+973 QSSLFENFA

-1002 AQVDKFTLHAKKA
+1002 AHVDKHALDEDLDDKMRHTFEKFTLHAKKA

-1031 GVSKHTFDDLTYVS
+1031 GVSKNTLEDLTYVG
-1045 KSTIGDLTK
+1045 KSTLGDLTK

-1062 KGIIKVDDQSQLV
+1062 KGIIKIEEHSAGGTGPPPKSPGSQLATHKQV
-1075 GQQQIAT
+1075 QQ
-1082 QKQMQSSGGNF
+1082 SGGQGGGNNF
-1093 FSSIGTDFNGLASST
+1093 FSAIGTDFNGLASST
-1108 STMFSGMFGGKKN
+1108 STMFSGMFGKKN
-1121 QQRQQ
+1121 QQKQVPVQQ
-1126 QPPHPQYSSGSLQQK
+1126 KQANVSSGK

-1152 SRKGLVERTPLIK
+1152 GRKGLVERTPLIK
-1165 HSGPGQTQEDITRQQ
+1165 HSGPRQTQEELTRQQ
-1180 NQERSHSNTEN
+1180 NQERSHSNAEN
-1191 QAFLKD
+1191 QTFLKD
-1197 VTSQVL
+1197 VTNQVL
-1203 AGEGVGWLKM
+1203 AGEGVGWLKL

-1238 KKIMPD
+1238 KKIAPD
-1244 DHIDDVCVP
+1244 DHIDDVCVT

-1259 MLKCLQAVT
+1259 MLKCIQAIAGGLDVT
-1268 VGFEASFSNFGL
+1268 FANFGL
-1280 GGMASIFQMMEIAHT
+1280 GGMASVFQLMEVAHT
-1295 HYWSKELNETTDMS
+1295 HYWSKEITEGSDMS

-1316 ATSPMG
+1316 AASPMG
-1322 SRENLRSPSSPMDSH
+1322 SRENLRSPSSPNGSH
-1337 SGLGS
+1337 SALGS

-1347 QESRKGSSQTD
+1347 QESRKSSTQLAHGGPGGSHSG
-1358 RAGPMINT
+1358 APIN
-1366 AATSA
+1366 
-1371 AARRMSSADS
+1371 RRLSSADS

-1387 TEMFKDMLV
+1387 TEMFKDMLS
-1396 QKRTA
+1396 QKRSA
-1401 LLSKLTSFDSDGAG
+1401 LKNMLTSFDSD
-1415 STGAL
+1415 
-1420 SVVSDLLPGGSL
+1420 
-1432 NVRMPASCRSTVS
+1432 
-1445 DTEYE
+1445 
-1450 NTTTSKDSKRSSGNI
+1450 TTTSKDSKKSSGNL

-1493 SPRVYLFEGLIGR
+1493 SPRVYLFEGLLGK
-1506 DRSNL
+1506 DRLNL

-1550 DEERKRLEHDED
+1550 ESERKRLEHDED

-1577 MLGVNKEEIRR
+1577 MLNVTKDEIRR

-1598 IGLVYSTEVHN
+1598 IGLVYSQEVHN

-1640 PGSDNSGPLLFMEV
+1640 QGTDVNGPLRFMEV
-1654 RDDGLVVR
+1654 RDDGLVLR
-1662 SVDGTIVERWF
+1662 SVDGTIVERWW

-1679 MTYSPKTKVLCLWR
+1679 MTYSPKTKLLCLWR
-1693 RNGGQIQ
+1693 RNGGQTQ
-1700 LNRFYTR
+1700 LHKYYTR
-1707 KCRELYNSIK
+1707 KCKELYNCIK
-1717 ESMERSGTPKNV
+1717 EAMERGGTPTNV

-1750 VCLEGVGLLFANS
+1750 VCLEGVGLLFSNS

-1776 KCFTQM
+1776 KCFTQK

-1793 KTRHLIQR
+1793 KTRNLIQR
-1801 KYKSTLADQICYAV
+1801 KYQSSMSDQICYSV
-1815 LCVFSYVAAGQEQ
+1815 LCVFSYVAAGQDQ

-1844 QQKQQHAQQQKQ
+1844 QQKQK
-1856 LQQQQHQQQQQQPH
+1856 HQQQQQQPQPH
-1870 PSSSGATSPRASM
+1870 QTHQPTTQQH
-1883 AKQTAVAT
+1883 QTAAT
-1891 TTPGNKSPSLAT
+1891 TVASAVPTTTAPAGQANPNRMSGKSQAGS
-1903 THLPPQQCTGKN
+1903 
-1915 ATITIRHTMPMQKPT
+1915 ISIRHTVPMQKPT
-1930 VTTATVQPQAKLPHA
+1930 ITMSTVQPQARMPVQVA
-1945 AYASPATITAAP
+1945 
-1957 MQTASAT
+1957 TASVPVTVPVPPTPAPPT
-1964 GGTMQQQHHP
+1964 
-1974 QSNYQQVSPVSPL
+1974 SNP
-1987 QQHAHQYAQQHQQTP
+1987 
-2002 TNHHVPSHSP
+2002 
-2012 VSRTSSSG
+2012 G
-2020 STTGPLPQLPP
+2020 KLPQLPP

-2036 TSTESLHSSPPI
+2036 PSTESLASISSPPP
-2048 GKTRG
+2048 KLRTP
-2053 LPAGPPPAIPPRS
+2053 LSAPPGPPPAIPPR
-2066 GAMARAGSLQV
+2066 
-2077 HSSAAAAATSSAASN
+2077 
-2092 ALTGARN
+2092 TGAISRSGSVPAARS
-2099 FVRQISASSTPP
+2099 FVRQASANSTPP
-2111 QYTPQAPPPFV
+2111 QYTPQPPPPFV
-2122 IPKRRT
+2122 IPKRHSGLT
-2128 SLSRASSVACTGAAG
+2128 RASTLSSS
-2143 APPTSSLGAMGGQ
+2143 TS
-2156 RPSYGSVNMGLSQQQ
+2156 
-2171 QPQHTSYQSQQSQ
+2171 TSASASMSSSSASNHHGHSQSQQRASHGSVAAVLQ
-2184 QSPQQQQ
+2184 SMPEAEPGYGSGSGSISGSSSGSGSASGSIASASPQ
-2191 QQSPG
+2191 
-2196 ASGANKH
+2196 AHRKH

>member
-1 MAEQQKLSLCPRL
+1 MSDQQKASLCPRL
-14 VDYMAIVGARTTP
+14 VDYMAIVGAHTTP
-27 PMPKGLTGNKTP
+27 PMPKGLQGLKAP
-39 PVQIPELLRRYPPS
+39 PVQVPDLLRRYPPS
-53 DHSDFPLPL
+53 DHADFPLPL

-116 RHTANADRGAV
+116 RPSSVAGGAGGAGGDRGGNGGPGGHAGAGS
-127 SGNHGAAGLGQST
+127 SGGGGG
-140 RGRRSSAFRRE
+140 RGGR
-151 SWRKSMERSSDSAFS
+151 
-166 RTYDAKRR
+166 
-174 ISCNSYGLLTSSSDY
+174 

-197 SDREMTSRRDSDP
+197 SDRELTSRRDSD
-210 PNQHHSAHGA
+210 QQRLHSHQ
-220 HGHMSQQQQQSHTQQ
+220 SQSQSQSQSHHPAA

-257 PRALRK
+257 PRASRK

-276 IISHHPFFSTFR
+276 IISHHPFFTTFR

-306 PKRLGASQKQNRDNV
+306 PKRVGASQKVNRDNV
-321 WTVLTGHASAE
+321 WTVLTGHASE
-332 ATSSIV
+332 ATPSIV

-413 IMLENKVLFQSR
+413 IMQENKVLFQSR

-476 ATFLMYKK
+476 ASFLVYKK
-484 NFRLPDD
+484 NFR
-491 IWVVDLDSTKL
+491 
-502 SPPTGGYEE
+502 
-511 IPALPEPEGT
+511 
-521 ILKNHLKQAMQLMD
+521 
-535 EAGLGA
+535 
-541 LSSMSASNQAI
+541 
-552 SAQQLLPSV
+552 
-561 RDSLTEPT
+561 
-569 LLGVSQVRL
+569 VSQVRL
-578 PLQSPTQSAYA
+578 PLQTPPHSAQA
-589 SQRSSMSAQGSHSRQ
+589 SQRNSVSNQGAMSSRQ

-611 ALNPFIYGT
+611 ALNPFVYGT

-672 PRATQFLNQFART
+672 PRASVFLNQFART

-713 GQVGDKPKW
+713 MQVGDKPKW
-722 FAHQLTPIRFSVWD
+722 FAHALTPIRFSVWD

-762 SEGAESSS
+762 SEGADSSS

-777 DFVSEMVSSDL
+777 DFVSEMASSDL
-788 SPSIHDVFGAHN
+788 SPSLHDVFGSYN
-800 RPHNVP
+800 RPHVVP

-819 HPPRTL
+819 HPPSKL
-825 QYPESMSKKIE
+825 QYPEGTADAVAASKAQE
-836 ISEDEEAQRAESPI
+836 EEDDDEDRADSPV

-856 SDLSSPSRDSEFE
+856 SDLSSPSFNRDSEFDFQPKGQAAGLGGGAVAPSFE
-869 FPTKSAT
+869 LAT
-876 GPFDLAA
+876 PLAM
-883 PAAQRLEATLRAA
+883 RLEATIKMA
-896 SIDNE
+896 SIEQEQPD
-901 ATEAGE
+901 TV
-907 PRKSP
+907 KTMT
-912 VSAHKQQLQHH
+912 KL
-923 QQQQQRH
+923 QRH
-930 AGEADHS
+930 PSDSERHE
-937 GVDKKRPPPITP
+937 KKIPPPLTP
-949 PVSNILARTGSSGSS
+949 PVKQPGVSNILARTGSSGSS
-964 SSSPGRQGS
+964 SSSPGRQSS
-973 QGSLFENFA
+973 QSSLFENFA

-1002 AQVDKFTLHAKKA
+1002 AHVDKHALDEDLDDKMRHTFEKFTLHAKKA

-1031 GVSKHTFDDLTYVS
+1031 GVSKNTLEDLTYVG
-1045 KSTIGDLTK
+1045 KSTLGDLTK

-1062 KGIIKVDDQSQLV
+1062 KGIIKIEEHPGGGGDPAMTPPKAPGSQL
-1075 GQQQIAT
+1075 AT
-1082 QKQMQSSGGNF
+1082 QKQVQQSGGSGGGGNNF

-1108 STMFSGMFGGKKN
+1108 STMFSGMFGKKN
-1121 QQRQQ
+1121 QQK
-1126 QPPHPQYSSGSLQQK
+1126 PAPVPHKPASVGST
-1141 AKSGINFDPFP
+1141 KSKTGINFDPFP
-1152 SRKGLVERTPLIK
+1152 GRKGLVERTPLIK
-1165 HSGPGQTQEDITRQQ
+1165 HSGPRQTQEELTRQQ
-1180 NQERSHSNTEN
+1180 NQERSHSNAEN

-1197 VTSQVL
+1197 VTNQVL
-1203 AGEGVGWLKM
+1203 AGEGVGWLKL

-1238 KKIMPD
+1238 KKIAPD
-1244 DHIDDVCVP
+1244 DHIDDVCVT

-1259 MLKCLQAVT
+1259 MLKCVQAIAGGLDVT
-1268 VGFEASFSNFGL
+1268 FANFGL
-1280 GGMASIFQMMEIAHT
+1280 GGMASVFQLMEVAHT
-1295 HYWSKELNETTDMS
+1295 HYWSKEIHEGSDMS

-1316 ATSPMG
+1316 AASPMG
-1322 SRENLRSPSSPMDSH
+1322 SRENLRSPSSPNGSH

-1347 QESRKGSSQTD
+1347 QESRKSST
-1358 RAGPMINT
+1358 AHPVPAASGPGGGAN
-1366 AATSA
+1366 
-1371 AARRMSSADS
+1371 RRLSSTDS

-1387 TEMFKDMLV
+1387 TEMFKDMLS
-1396 QKRTA
+1396 QKRSA
-1401 LLSKLTSFDSDGAG
+1401 LKNMLTSFDSDAAG

-1420 SVVSDLLPGGSL
+1420 SVVSLGVVRLPS
-1432 NVRMPASCRSTVS
+1432 SCRSTVS

-1450 NTTTSKDSKRSSGNI
+1450 NTTTSKDSKKSTGNL

-1493 SPRVYLFEGLIGR
+1493 SPRVYLFEGLLGK
-1506 DRSNL
+1506 DRLNL

-1550 DEERKRLEHDED
+1550 ESERKRLEHDED

-1577 MLGVNKEEIRR
+1577 MLNVSKDEIRR

-1598 IGLVYSTEVHN
+1598 IGLVYSQEVHN

-1640 PGSDNSGPLLFMEV
+1640 QGTDVNGPLRFMEV
-1654 RDDGLVVR
+1654 RDDGLVLR
-1662 SVDGTIVERWF
+1662 SVDGTIVERWW

-1679 MTYSPKTKVLCLWR
+1679 MTYSPKTKLLCLWR
-1693 RNGGQIQ
+1693 RNGGQTQ
-1700 LNRFYTR
+1700 LHKYYTR
-1707 KCRELYNSIK
+1707 KCKELYNCIK
-1717 ESMERSGTPKNV
+1717 EAMERGGTPTNV

-1750 VCLEGVGLLFANS
+1750 VCLEGVGLLFSNS
-1763 KDFEFFVRLDHIR
+1763 K
-1776 KCFTQM
+1776 
-1782 GGIFVLEEYNP
+1782 
-1793 KTRHLIQR
+1793 
-1801 KYKSTLADQICYAV
+1801 
-1815 LCVFSYVAAGQEQ
+1815 
-1828 KKNPVVI
+1828 
-1835 TPQIQDIHA
+1835 
-1844 QQKQQHAQQQKQ
+1844 
-1856 LQQQQHQQQQQQPH
+1856 
-1870 PSSSGATSPRASM
+1870 
-1883 AKQTAVAT
+1883 
-1891 TTPGNKSPSLAT
+1891 
-1903 THLPPQQCTGKN
+1903 
-1915 ATITIRHTMPMQKPT
+1915 
-1930 VTTATVQPQAKLPHA
+1930 
-1945 AYASPATITAAP
+1945 
-1957 MQTASAT
+1957 
-1964 GGTMQQQHHP
+1964 
-1974 QSNYQQVSPVSPL
+1974 VSV
-1987 QQHAHQYAQQHQQTP
+1987 
-2002 TNHHVPSHSP
+2002 
-2012 VSRTSSSG
+2012 
-2020 STTGPLPQLPP
+2020 
-2031 RVPSQ
+2031 
-2036 TSTESLHSSPPI
+2036 
-2048 GKTRG
+2048 
-2053 LPAGPPPAIPPRS
+2053 
-2066 GAMARAGSLQV
+2066 
-2077 HSSAAAAATSSAASN
+2077 
-2092 ALTGARN
+2092 
-2099 FVRQISASSTPP
+2099 
-2111 QYTPQAPPPFV
+2111 
-2122 IPKRRT
+2122 
-2128 SLSRASSVACTGAAG
+2128 C
-2143 APPTSSLGAMGGQ
+2143 
-2156 RPSYGSVNMGLSQQQ
+2156 
-2171 QPQHTSYQSQQSQ
+2171 
-2184 QSPQQQQ
+2184 
-2191 QQSPG
+2191 
-2196 ASGANKH
+2196 

>member
-1 MAEQQKLSLCPRL
+1 MSDQQKASLCPRL
-14 VDYMAIVGARTTP
+14 VDYMAIVGAHTTP
-27 PMPKGLTGNKTP
+27 PMPKGLQGLKAP
-39 PVQIPELLRRYPPS
+39 PVQVPDLLRRYPPS
-53 DHSDFPLPL
+53 DHADFPLPL

-116 RHTANADRGAV
+116 RPSSAAVTAGAGNDRPGNGGPGGHGGGSGGGAGG
-127 SGNHGAAGLGQST
+127 SGRG
-140 RGRRSSAFRRE
+140 GRRSSAFRRE

-166 RTYDAKRR
+166 
-174 ISCNSYGLLTSSSDY
+174 SDY

-197 SDREMTSRRDSDP
+197 SDRELTSRRDSD
-210 PNQHHSAHGA
+210 QQRLHTHHSHHQPPHHPSASPA
-220 HGHMSQQQQQSHTQQ
+220 

-257 PRALRK
+257 PRASRK

-276 IISHHPFFSTFR
+276 IISHHPFFTTFR

-306 PKRLGASQKQNRDNV
+306 PKRVGASQKINRDNV
-321 WTVLTGHASAE
+321 WTVLTGHVSD
-332 ATSSIV
+332 ATPSIV

-413 IMLENKVLFQSR
+413 IMQENKVLFQSR

-476 ATFLMYKK
+476 ASFLVYKK

-502 SPPTGGYEE
+502 TPPTGGYEE
-511 IPALPEPEGT
+511 IPPLPEPEGT
-521 ILKNHLKQAMQLMD
+521 ILKNHLKQALTSMT
-535 EAGLGA
+535 ATNTA
-541 LSSMSASNQAI
+541 VSS
-552 SAQQLLPSV
+552 QQLLPSV
-561 RDSLTEPT
+561 RDSLQEPP

-578 PLQSPTQSAYA
+578 PLQTPPHSAQA
-589 SQRSSMSAQGSHSRQ
+589 SQRNSMSAQGTISSRQ

-611 ALNPFIYGT
+611 ALNPFVYGT

-672 PRATQFLNQFART
+672 PRASQFLNLFART

-713 GQVGDKPKW
+713 MQVGDKPKW
-722 FAHQLTPIRFSVWD
+722 FAHALTPIRFSVWD

-762 SEGAESSS
+762 SEGADSSS

-777 DFVSEMVSSDL
+777 DFVSEMASSDL
-788 SPSIHDVFGAHN
+788 SPSLHDVFGSYN
-800 RPHNVP
+800 RPHVVP

-819 HPPRTL
+819 HPPSKL
-825 QYPESMSKKIE
+825 QYPEGIADAVASKE
-836 ISEDEEAQRAESPI
+836 EEDEERADSPV

-856 SDLSSPSRDSEFE
+856 SDLSSPSFNRDSEFD
-869 FPTKSAT
+869 FQPKGGQTLGSTAV
-876 GPFDLAA
+876 GGGAAA
-883 PAAQRLEATLRAA
+883 PNFELATPLAMRLEATIKMASIEQESDTGSTGKTIAA
-896 SIDNE
+896 SS
-901 ATEAGE
+901 
-907 PRKSP
+907 KL
-912 VSAHKQQLQHH
+912 H
-923 QQQQQRH
+923 RH
-930 AGEADHS
+930 PSDADS
-937 GVDKKRPPPITP
+937 RPEKKIPPPLTP
-949 PVSNILARTGSSGSS
+949 PVKQPGVSNILARTGSSGSS
-964 SSSPGRQGS
+964 SSSPGRQSS
-973 QGSLFENFA
+973 QSSLFENFA

-1002 AQVDKFTLHAKKA
+1002 AHVDKFTLHAKKA

-1031 GVSKHTFDDLTYVS
+1031 GVSKNTLEDLTYVG
-1045 KSTIGDLTK
+1045 KSTLGDLTK

-1062 KGIIKVDDQSQLV
+1062 KGIIKIEEHSAGGTGPPPKSPGSQLATHKQV
-1075 GQQQIAT
+1075 QQ
-1082 QKQMQSSGGNF
+1082 SGGQGGGNNF
-1093 FSSIGTDFNGLASST
+1093 FSAIGTDFNGLASST
-1108 STMFSGMFGGKKN
+1108 STMFSGMFGKKN
-1121 QQRQQ
+1121 QQKQVPVQQ
-1126 QPPHPQYSSGSLQQK
+1126 KQANVSSGK

-1152 SRKGLVERTPLIK
+1152 GRKGLVERTPLIK
-1165 HSGPGQTQEDITRQQ
+1165 HSGPRQTQEELTRQQ
-1180 NQERSHSNTEN
+1180 NQERSHSNAEN
-1191 QAFLKD
+1191 QTFLKD
-1197 VTSQVL
+1197 VTNQVL
-1203 AGEGVGWLKM
+1203 AGEGVGWLKL

-1238 KKIMPD
+1238 KKIAPD
-1244 DHIDDVCVP
+1244 DHIDDVCVT

-1259 MLKCLQAVT
+1259 MLKCIQAIAGGLDVT
-1268 VGFEASFSNFGL
+1268 FANFGL
-1280 GGMASIFQMMEIAHT
+1280 GGMASVFQLMEVAHT
-1295 HYWSKELNETTDMS
+1295 HYWSKEITEGSDMS

-1316 ATSPMG
+1316 AASPMG
-1322 SRENLRSPSSPMDSH
+1322 SRENLRSPSSPNGSH
-1337 SGLGS
+1337 SALGS

-1347 QESRKGSSQTD
+1347 QESRKSSTQLAHGGPGGSHSG
-1358 RAGPMINT
+1358 APIN
-1366 AATSA
+1366 
-1371 AARRMSSADS
+1371 RRLSSADS

-1387 TEMFKDMLV
+1387 TEMFKDMLS
-1396 QKRTA
+1396 QKRSA
-1401 LLSKLTSFDSDGAG
+1401 LKNMLTSFDSD
-1415 STGAL
+1415 
-1420 SVVSDLLPGGSL
+1420 
-1432 NVRMPASCRSTVS
+1432 
-1445 DTEYE
+1445 
-1450 NTTTSKDSKRSSGNI
+1450 TTTSKDSKKSSGNL

-1493 SPRVYLFEGLIGR
+1493 SPRVYLFEGLLGK
-1506 DRSNL
+1506 DRLNL

-1550 DEERKRLEHDED
+1550 ESERKRLEHDED

-1577 MLGVNKEEIRR
+1577 MLNVTKDEIRR

-1598 IGLVYSTEVHN
+1598 IGLVYSQEVHN

-1640 PGSDNSGPLLFMEV
+1640 QGTDVNGPLRFMEV
-1654 RDDGLVVR
+1654 RDDGLVLR
-1662 SVDGTIVERWF
+1662 SVDGTIVERWW

-1679 MTYSPKTKVLCLWR
+1679 MTYSPKTKLLCLWR
-1693 RNGGQIQ
+1693 RNGGQTQ
-1700 LNRFYTR
+1700 LHKYYTR
-1707 KCRELYNSIK
+1707 KCKELYNCIK
-1717 ESMERSGTPKNV
+1717 EAMERGGTPTNV

-1750 VCLEGVGLLFANS
+1750 VCLEGVGLLFSNS
-1763 KDFEFFVRLDHIR
+1763 KFFVRLDHIR
-1776 KCFTQM
+1776 KCFTQK

-1793 KTRHLIQR
+1793 KTRNLIQR
-1801 KYKSTLADQICYAV
+1801 KYQS
-1815 LCVFSYVAAGQEQ
+1815 
-1828 KKNPVVI
+1828 
-1835 TPQIQDIHA
+1835 
-1844 QQKQQHAQQQKQ
+1844 
-1856 LQQQQHQQQQQQPH
+1856 
-1870 PSSSGATSPRASM
+1870 SM
-1883 AKQTAVAT
+1883 ASEIVLSFHRVTSVQFAYICHLNNERGTVT
-1891 TTPGNKSPSLAT
+1891 NKSIAGTMESDTSKPVDTLEAKEPSLA
-1903 THLPPQQCTGKN
+1903 
-1915 ATITIRHTMPMQKPT
+1915 
-1930 VTTATVQPQAKLPHA
+1930 
-1945 AYASPATITAAP
+1945 SD
-1957 MQTASAT
+1957 
-1964 GGTMQQQHHP
+1964 
-1974 QSNYQQVSPVSPL
+1974 
-1987 QQHAHQYAQQHQQTP
+1987 
-2002 TNHHVPSHSP
+2002 
-2012 VSRTSSSG
+2012 
-2020 STTGPLPQLPP
+2020 
-2031 RVPSQ
+2031 
-2036 TSTESLHSSPPI
+2036 
-2048 GKTRG
+2048 
-2053 LPAGPPPAIPPRS
+2053 
-2066 GAMARAGSLQV
+2066 
-2077 HSSAAAAATSSAASN
+2077 
-2092 ALTGARN
+2092 
-2099 FVRQISASSTPP
+2099 
-2111 QYTPQAPPPFV
+2111 
-2122 IPKRRT
+2122 
-2128 SLSRASSVACTGAAG
+2128 
-2143 APPTSSLGAMGGQ
+2143 
-2156 RPSYGSVNMGLSQQQ
+2156 
-2171 QPQHTSYQSQQSQ
+2171 
-2184 QSPQQQQ
+2184 
-2191 QQSPG
+2191 
-2196 ASGANKH
+2196 

>member
-1 MAEQQKLSLCPRL
+1 MSDQQKASLCPRL
-14 VDYMAIVGARTTP
+14 VDYMAIVGAHTTP
-27 PMPKGLTGNKTP
+27 PMPKGLQGLKAP
-39 PVQIPELLRRYPPS
+39 PVQVPDLLRRYPPS
-53 DHSDFPLPL
+53 DHADFPLPL

-116 RHTANADRGAV
+116 RPSTVAGGAGAGGDRAGNGGPGGHGGA
-127 SGNHGAAGLGQST
+127 GGAGAGGGGGG
-140 RGRRSSAFRRE
+140 RGGRRSSAFRRE

-166 RTYDAKRR
+166 
-174 ISCNSYGLLTSSSDY
+174 SDY

-197 SDREMTSRRDSDP
+197 SDRELTSRRDSD
-210 PNQHHSAHGA
+210 QQRLHSH
-220 HGHMSQQQQQSHTQQ
+220 QPQSHQSQ
-235 VPKLGLMAPS
+235 SHSQSQSQSQSHHPAAVPKLGLMAPS

-257 PRALRK
+257 PRASRK

-276 IISHHPFFSTFR
+276 IISHHPFFTTFR

-306 PKRLGASQKQNRDNV
+306 PKRVGASQKVNRDNV
-321 WTVLTGHASAE
+321 WTVLTGHASE
-332 ATSSIV
+332 ATPSIV

-413 IMLENKVLFQSR
+413 IMQENKVLFQSR

-476 ATFLMYKK
+476 ASFLVYKK

-502 SPPTGGYEE
+502 TPPTGGYEE
-511 IPALPEPEGT
+511 IPPLPEPEGT
-521 ILKNHLKQAMQLMD
+521 ILKNHLKQALT
-535 EAGLGA
+535 
-541 LSSMSASNQAI
+541 SMTATNQAV
-552 SAQQLLPSV
+552 SSQQLLPSV
-561 RDSLTEPT
+561 RDSLQEPP

-578 PLQSPTQSAYA
+578 PLQTPPHSAQA
-589 SQRSSMSAQGSHSRQ
+589 SQRNSVSNQGAMSSRQ

-611 ALNPFIYGT
+611 ALNPFVYGT

-672 PRATQFLNQFART
+672 PRASVFLNQFART

-713 GQVGDKPKW
+713 MQVGDKPKW
-722 FAHQLTPIRFSVWD
+722 FAHALTPIRFSVWD

-762 SEGAESSS
+762 SEGADSSS

-777 DFVSEMVSSDL
+777 DFVSEMASSDL
-788 SPSIHDVFGAHN
+788 SPSLHDVFGSYN
-800 RPHNVP
+800 RPHVVP

-819 HPPRTL
+819 HPPSKL
-825 QYPESMSKKIE
+825 QYPEGTADAVAASKAQE
-836 ISEDEEAQRAESPI
+836 EEDDEDRADSPV

-856 SDLSSPSRDSEFE
+856 SDLSSPSFNRDSEFDFQPKGQAVGPGAGGGAPSFE
-869 FPTKSAT
+869 LAT
-876 GPFDLAA
+876 PLAM
-883 PAAQRLEATLRAA
+883 RLEATIKMA
-896 SIDNE
+896 SIE
-901 ATEAGE
+901 QE
-907 PRKSP
+907 PDTASGK
-912 VSAHKQQLQHH
+912 AITKL
-923 QQQQQRH
+923 QRH
-930 AGEADHS
+930 PSDSERHE
-937 GVDKKRPPPITP
+937 KKVPPPLTP
-949 PVSNILARTGSSGSS
+949 PVKQPGVSNILARTGSSGSS
-964 SSSPGRQGS
+964 SSSPGRQSS
-973 QGSLFENFA
+973 QSSLFENFA

-1002 AQVDKFTLHAKKA
+1002 AHVDKHALDEDLDDKMRHTFEKFTLHAKKA

-1031 GVSKHTFDDLTYVS
+1031 GVSKNTLEDLTYVG
-1045 KSTIGDLTK
+1045 KSTLGDLTK

-1062 KGIIKVDDQSQLV
+1062 KGIIKIEEHARGGDSLAVSMTPPKVPGSQL
-1075 GQQQIAT
+1075 AT
-1082 QKQMQSSGGNF
+1082 QKQVQQSGGSAGGGGNNF

-1108 STMFSGMFGGKKN
+1108 STMFSGMFGKKN
-1121 QQRQQ
+1121 QQKQT
-1126 QPPHPQYSSGSLQQK
+1126 PVTHKPAASVGS
-1141 AKSGINFDPFP
+1141 AKGKTGINFDPFP

-1165 HSGPGQTQEDITRQQ
+1165 HSGPRQTQEELTRQQ
-1180 NQERSHSNTEN
+1180 NQERSHSNAEN

-1197 VTSQVL
+1197 VTNQVL
-1203 AGEGVGWLKM
+1203 AGEGVGWLKL

-1238 KKIMPD
+1238 KKIAPD
-1244 DHIDDVCVP
+1244 DHIDDVCVT

-1259 MLKCLQAVT
+1259 MLKCVQAIAGGLDVT
-1268 VGFEASFSNFGL
+1268 FGNFGL
-1280 GGMASIFQMMEIAHT
+1280 GGMASVFQLMEVAHT
-1295 HYWSKELNETTDMS
+1295 HYWSKEIHEGSDMS

-1316 ATSPMG
+1316 AASPMG
-1322 SRENLRSPSSPMDSH
+1322 SRENLRSPSSPNGSH

-1347 QESRKGSSQTD
+1347 QESRKSSTAHPVP
-1358 RAGPMINT
+1358 AGPSGPGGGVAN
-1366 AATSA
+1366 
-1371 AARRMSSADS
+1371 RRLSSTDS

-1387 TEMFKDMLV
+1387 TEMFKDMLS
-1396 QKRTA
+1396 QKRSA
-1401 LLSKLTSFDSDGAG
+1401 LKNMLTSFDSDAAG

-1420 SVVSDLLPGGSL
+1420 SVVSLGVVRLPS
-1432 NVRMPASCRSTVS
+1432 SCRSTVS

-1450 NTTTSKDSKRSSGNI
+1450 NTTTSKDSKKSTGNL

-1493 SPRVYLFEGLIGR
+1493 SPRVYLFEGLLGK
-1506 DRSNL
+1506 DRLNL

-1550 DEERKRLEHDED
+1550 ESERKRLEHDED

-1577 MLGVNKEEIRR
+1577 MLNVTKDEIRR

-1598 IGLVYSTEVHN
+1598 IGLVYSQEVHN

-1640 PGSDNSGPLLFMEV
+1640 QGTDVNGPLRFMEV
-1654 RDDGLVVR
+1654 RDDGLVLR
-1662 SVDGTIVERWF
+1662 SVDGTIVERWW

-1679 MTYSPKTKVLCLWR
+1679 MTYSPKTKLLCLWR
-1693 RNGGQIQ
+1693 RNGGQTQ
-1700 LNRFYTR
+1700 LHKYYTR
-1707 KCRELYNSIK
+1707 KCKELYNCIK
-1717 ESMERSGTPKNV
+1717 EAMERGGTPTNV

-1750 VCLEGVGLLFANS
+1750 VCLEGVGLLFSNS

-1776 KCFTQM
+1776 KCFTQK

-1793 KTRHLIQR
+1793 KTRNLIQR
-1801 KYKSTLADQICYAV
+1801 KYQSSMSDQICYSV
-1815 LCVFSYVAAGQEQ
+1815 LCVFSYVAAGQDQ

-1844 QQKQQHAQQQKQ
+1844 QQKQK
-1856 LQQQQHQQQQQQPH
+1856 HQQQQQQKDQHKEPKESPH
-1870 PSSSGATSPRASM
+1870 PTHQQQPGTGTAPAPAPVPAPTPVPAPAPARMSG
-1883 AKQTAVAT
+1883 
-1891 TTPGNKSPSLAT
+1891 KSQAGS
-1903 THLPPQQCTGKN
+1903 
-1915 ATITIRHTMPMQKPT
+1915 ISIRHTVPMQKPT
-1930 VTTATVQPQAKLPHA
+1930 ITMSTVQPQARMPVHV
-1945 AYASPATITAAP
+1945 TTAP
-1957 MQTASAT
+1957 PSSAT
-1964 GGTMQQQHHP
+1964 ATEAAIAP
-1974 QSNYQQVSPVSPL
+1974 ASTSVS
-1987 QQHAHQYAQQHQQTP
+1987 AAA
-2002 TNHHVPSHSP
+2002 
-2012 VSRTSSSG
+2012 SG
-2020 STTGPLPQLPP
+2020 KLPQLPP

-2036 TSTESLHSSPPI
+2036 PSTESLASISSPPPKVRS
-2048 GKTRG
+2048 G
-2053 LPAGPPPAIPPRS
+2053 PPPGPPPAIPPR
-2066 GAMARAGSLQV
+2066 
-2077 HSSAAAAATSSAASN
+2077 
-2092 ALTGARN
+2092 TGAIARSGSVPAARS
-2099 FVRQISASSTPP
+2099 FVRQASANSTPP
-2111 QYTPQAPPPFV
+2111 QYTPQPPPPFV
-2122 IPKRRT
+2122 IPKRH
-2128 SLSRASSVACTGAAG
+2128 SGLARASTLTAAT
-2143 APPTSSLGAMGGQ
+2143 ASSHLQSHPSSHSGGH
-2156 RPSYGSVNMGLSQQQ
+2156 SGGHSGSH
-2171 QPQHTSYQSQQSQ
+2171 PQSQQRASHGSVAAVLQ
-2184 QSPQQQQ
+2184 SMPETEPGYGSGSGSGSGSLSGSSSGSGSASGSIASASPQTHR
-2191 QQSPG
+2191 
-2196 ASGANKH
+2196 KH

>member
-1 MAEQQKLSLCPRL
+1 MSDQQKASLCPRL
-14 VDYMAIVGARTTP
+14 VDYMAIVGAHTTP
-27 PMPKGLTGNKTP
+27 PMPKGLQGLKAP
-39 PVQIPELLRRYPPS
+39 PVQVPDLLRRYPPS
-53 DHSDFPLPL
+53 DHADFPLPL

-116 RHTANADRGAV
+116 RPSSAAVTAGAGNDRPGNGGPGGHGGGSGGGA
-127 SGNHGAAGLGQST
+127 GGGG
-140 RGRRSSAFRRE
+140 RGGRRSSAFRRE

-166 RTYDAKRR
+166 
-174 ISCNSYGLLTSSSDY
+174 SDY

-197 SDREMTSRRDSDP
+197 SDRELTSRRDSD
-210 PNQHHSAHGA
+210 QQRLHSHHSHHQPPHHPSASPA
-220 HGHMSQQQQQSHTQQ
+220 

-257 PRALRK
+257 PRASRK

-276 IISHHPFFSTFR
+276 IISHHPFFTTFR

-306 PKRLGASQKQNRDNV
+306 PKRVGASQKINRDNV
-321 WTVLTGHASAE
+321 WTVLTGHVSD
-332 ATSSIV
+332 ATPSIV

-413 IMLENKVLFQSR
+413 IMQENKVLFQSR

-476 ATFLMYKK
+476 ASFLVYKK

-502 SPPTGGYEE
+502 TPPTGGYEE
-511 IPALPEPEGT
+511 IPPLPEPEGT
-521 ILKNHLKQAMQLMD
+521 ILKNHLKQALTSMT
-535 EAGLGA
+535 ATNTA
-541 LSSMSASNQAI
+541 VSS
-552 SAQQLLPSV
+552 QQLLPSV
-561 RDSLTEPT
+561 RDSLQEPP

-578 PLQSPTQSAYA
+578 PLQTPPHSAQA
-589 SQRSSMSAQGSHSRQ
+589 SQRNSMSAQGTISSRQ

-611 ALNPFIYGT
+611 ALNPFVYGT

-672 PRATQFLNQFART
+672 PRASQFLNLFART

-713 GQVGDKPKW
+713 MQVGDKPKW
-722 FAHQLTPIRFSVWD
+722 FAHALTPIRFSVWD

-762 SEGAESSS
+762 SEGADSSS

-777 DFVSEMVSSDL
+777 DFVSEMASSDL
-788 SPSIHDVFGAHN
+788 SPSLHDVFGSYN
-800 RPHNVP
+800 RPHVVP

-819 HPPRTL
+819 HPPSKL
-825 QYPESMSKKIE
+825 QYPEGIADAVASKE
-836 ISEDEEAQRAESPI
+836 EEDEERADSPV

-856 SDLSSPSRDSEFE
+856 SDLSSPSFNRDSEFD
-869 FPTKSAT
+869 FQPKGGQNLGSTAV
-876 GPFDLAA
+876 GGGAAA
-883 PAAQRLEATLRAA
+883 PSFELATPLAMRLEATIKMASIEQESDTGSTGKSIAA
-896 SIDNE
+896 SS
-901 ATEAGE
+901 
-907 PRKSP
+907 KL
-912 VSAHKQQLQHH
+912 H
-923 QQQQQRH
+923 RH
-930 AGEADHS
+930 PSDSDSRPE
-937 GVDKKRPPPITP
+937 KKIPPPLTP
-949 PVSNILARTGSSGSS
+949 PVKQPGVSNILARTGSSGSS
-964 SSSPGRQGS
+964 SSSPGRQSS
-973 QGSLFENFA
+973 QSSLFENFA

-1002 AQVDKFTLHAKKA
+1002 AHVDKFTLHAKKA

-1031 GVSKHTFDDLTYVS
+1031 GVSKNTLEDLTYVG
-1045 KSTIGDLTK
+1045 KSTLGDLTK

-1062 KGIIKVDDQSQLV
+1062 KGIIKIEEHSAGGTGPPPKSPGSQLATHKQV
-1075 GQQQIAT
+1075 QQ
-1082 QKQMQSSGGNF
+1082 SGGQGGGNNF
-1093 FSSIGTDFNGLASST
+1093 FSAIGTDFNGLASST
-1108 STMFSGMFGGKKN
+1108 STMFSGMFGKKN
-1121 QQRQQ
+1121 QQKQVPVQQ
-1126 QPPHPQYSSGSLQQK
+1126 KQANVSSGK

-1152 SRKGLVERTPLIK
+1152 GRKGLVERTPLIK
-1165 HSGPGQTQEDITRQQ
+1165 HSGPRQTQEELTRQQ
-1180 NQERSHSNTEN
+1180 NQERSHSNAEN
-1191 QAFLKD
+1191 QTFLKD
-1197 VTSQVL
+1197 VTNQVL
-1203 AGEGVGWLKM
+1203 AGEGVGWLKL

-1238 KKIMPD
+1238 KKIAPD
-1244 DHIDDVCVP
+1244 DHIDDVCVT

-1259 MLKCLQAVT
+1259 MLKCIQAIAGGLDVT
-1268 VGFEASFSNFGL
+1268 FANFGL
-1280 GGMASIFQMMEIAHT
+1280 GGMASVFQLMEVAHT
-1295 HYWSKELNETTDMS
+1295 HYWSKEITEGSDMS

-1316 ATSPMG
+1316 AASPMG
-1322 SRENLRSPSSPMDSH
+1322 SRENLRSPSSPNGSH
-1337 SGLGS
+1337 SALGS

-1347 QESRKGSSQTD
+1347 QESRKSSTQLAHGGPGGSHSG
-1358 RAGPMINT
+1358 APIN
-1366 AATSA
+1366 
-1371 AARRMSSADS
+1371 RRLSSADS

-1387 TEMFKDMLV
+1387 TEMFKDMLS
-1396 QKRTA
+1396 QKRSA
-1401 LLSKLTSFDSDGAG
+1401 LKNMLTSFDSD
-1415 STGAL
+1415 
-1420 SVVSDLLPGGSL
+1420 
-1432 NVRMPASCRSTVS
+1432 
-1445 DTEYE
+1445 
-1450 NTTTSKDSKRSSGNI
+1450 TTTSKDSKKSSGNL

-1493 SPRVYLFEGLIGR
+1493 SPRVYLFEGLLGK
-1506 DRSNL
+1506 DRLNL

-1550 DEERKRLEHDED
+1550 ESERKRLEHDED

-1577 MLGVNKEEIRR
+1577 MLNVTKDEIRR

-1598 IGLVYSTEVHN
+1598 IGLVYSQEVHN

-1640 PGSDNSGPLLFMEV
+1640 QGTDVNGPLRFMEV
-1654 RDDGLVVR
+1654 RDDGLVLR
-1662 SVDGTIVERWF
+1662 SVDGTIVERWW

-1679 MTYSPKTKVLCLWR
+1679 MTYSPKTKLLCLWR
-1693 RNGGQIQ
+1693 RNGGQTQ
-1700 LNRFYTR
+1700 LHKYYTR
-1707 KCRELYNSIK
+1707 KCKELYNCIK
-1717 ESMERSGTPKNV
+1717 EAMERGGTPTNV

-1750 VCLEGVGLLFANS
+1750 VCLEGVGLLFSNS
-1763 KDFEFFVRLDHIR
+1763 KFFVRLDHIR
-1776 KCFTQM
+1776 KCFTQK

-1793 KTRHLIQR
+1793 KTRNLIQR
-1801 KYKSTLADQICYAV
+1801 KYQSSMSDQICYSV
-1815 LCVFSYVAAGQEQ
+1815 LCVFSYVAAGQDQ

-1844 QQKQQHAQQQKQ
+1844 QQKQK
-1856 LQQQQHQQQQQQPH
+1856 HQQQQQQPQPH
-1870 PSSSGATSPRASM
+1870 QTHQPTTQQH
-1883 AKQTAVAT
+1883 QTAAT
-1891 TTPGNKSPSLAT
+1891 TVASAVPTTTAPAGQANPNRMSGKSQAGS
-1903 THLPPQQCTGKN
+1903 
-1915 ATITIRHTMPMQKPT
+1915 ISIRHTVPMQKPT
-1930 VTTATVQPQAKLPHA
+1930 ITMSTVQPQARMPVQVA
-1945 AYASPATITAAP
+1945 
-1957 MQTASAT
+1957 TASVPVTVPVPPTPAPPT
-1964 GGTMQQQHHP
+1964 
-1974 QSNYQQVSPVSPL
+1974 SNP
-1987 QQHAHQYAQQHQQTP
+1987 
-2002 TNHHVPSHSP
+2002 
-2012 VSRTSSSG
+2012 G
-2020 STTGPLPQLPP
+2020 KLPQLPP

-2036 TSTESLHSSPPI
+2036 PSTESLASISSPPP
-2048 GKTRG
+2048 KLRTP
-2053 LPAGPPPAIPPRS
+2053 LSAPPGPPPAIPPR
-2066 GAMARAGSLQV
+2066 
-2077 HSSAAAAATSSAASN
+2077 
-2092 ALTGARN
+2092 TGAISRSGSVPAARS
-2099 FVRQISASSTPP
+2099 FVRQASANSTPP
-2111 QYTPQAPPPFV
+2111 QYTPQPPPPFV
-2122 IPKRRT
+2122 IPKRHSGLT
-2128 SLSRASSVACTGAAG
+2128 RASTLSSS
-2143 APPTSSLGAMGGQ
+2143 TS
-2156 RPSYGSVNMGLSQQQ
+2156 
-2171 QPQHTSYQSQQSQ
+2171 TSASASMSSSSASNHHGHSQSQQRASHGSVAAVLQ
-2184 QSPQQQQ
+2184 SMPEAEPGYGSGSGSISGSSSGSGSASGSIASASPQ
-2191 QQSPG
+2191 
-2196 ASGANKH
+2196 AHRKH

>member
-1 MAEQQKLSLCPRL
+1 MSDQQKASLCPRL
-14 VDYMAIVGARTTP
+14 VDYMAIVGAHTTP
-27 PMPKGLTGNKTP
+27 PMPKGLQGLKAP
-39 PVQIPELLRRYPPS
+39 PVQVPDLLRRYPPS
-53 DHSDFPLPL
+53 DHADFPLPL

-116 RHTANADRGAV
+116 RP
-127 SGNHGAAGLGQST
+127 SSAAGSAGAGND
-140 RGRRSSAFRRE
+140 RPGNGGPGGHGGGAGGGAGGGGRGGRRSSAFRRE

-166 RTYDAKRR
+166 
-174 ISCNSYGLLTSSSDY
+174 SYGLLTSSSDY

-197 SDREMTSRRDSDP
+197 SDRELTSRRDSD
-210 PNQHHSAHGA
+210 QQRLHSHHSHHQPHHPSASPA
-220 HGHMSQQQQQSHTQQ
+220 

-257 PRALRK
+257 PRASRK

-276 IISHHPFFSTFR
+276 IISHHPFFTTFR

-306 PKRLGASQKQNRDNV
+306 PKRVGASQKINRDNV
-321 WTVLTGHASAE
+321 WTVLTGHVSD
-332 ATSSIV
+332 ATPSIV

-413 IMLENKVLFQSR
+413 IMQENKVLFQSR

-476 ATFLMYKK
+476 ASFLVYKK

-502 SPPTGGYEE
+502 TPPTGGYEE
-511 IPALPEPEGT
+511 IPPLPEPEGT
-521 ILKNHLKQAMQLMD
+521 ILKNHLKQALTSMT
-535 EAGLGA
+535 ATNTA
-541 LSSMSASNQAI
+541 VSS
-552 SAQQLLPSV
+552 QQLLPSV
-561 RDSLTEPT
+561 RDSLQEPP

-578 PLQSPTQSAYA
+578 PLQTPPHSAQA
-589 SQRSSMSAQGSHSRQ
+589 SQRNSMSAQGTISSRQ

-611 ALNPFIYGT
+611 ALNPFVYGT

-672 PRATQFLNQFART
+672 PRASQFLNQFART

-713 GQVGDKPKW
+713 MQVGDKPKW
-722 FAHQLTPIRFSVWD
+722 FAHALTPIRFSVWD

-762 SEGAESSS
+762 SEGADSSS

-777 DFVSEMVSSDL
+777 DFVSEMASSDL
-788 SPSIHDVFGAHN
+788 SPSLHDVFGSYN
-800 RPHNVP
+800 RPHVVP

-819 HPPRTL
+819 HPPSKL
-825 QYPESMSKKIE
+825 QYPEGIADAVASKE
-836 ISEDEEAQRAESPI
+836 EEDEERADSPV

-856 SDLSSPSRDSEFE
+856 SDLSSPSFNRDSEFD
-869 FPTKSAT
+869 FQPKGGQTLGSTTVGSGA
-876 GPFDLAA
+876 AA
-883 PAAQRLEATLRAA
+883 PSFELATPLAMRLEATIKMA
-896 SIDNE
+896 SIEQESDTVST
-901 ATEAGE
+901 ATGKTIAAGS
-907 PRKSP
+907 K
-912 VSAHKQQLQHH
+912 L
-923 QQQQQRH
+923 QRH
-930 AGEADHS
+930 PSDSES
-937 GVDKKRPPPITP
+937 RPEKKIPPPLTP
-949 PVSNILARTGSSGSS
+949 PVKQPGVSNILARTGSSGSS
-964 SSSPGRQGS
+964 SSSPGRQSS
-973 QGSLFENFA
+973 QSSLFENFA

-1002 AQVDKFTLHAKKA
+1002 AHVDKFTLHAKKA

-1031 GVSKHTFDDLTYVS
+1031 GVSKNTLEDLTYVG
-1045 KSTIGDLTK
+1045 KSTLGDLTK

-1062 KGIIKVDDQSQLV
+1062 KGIIKIEEHSAGGAGPPPKSPGSQLATHKQV
-1075 GQQQIAT
+1075 QQ
-1082 QKQMQSSGGNF
+1082 SGGQGGGNNF
-1093 FSSIGTDFNGLASST
+1093 FSAIGTDFNGLASST
-1108 STMFSGMFGGKKN
+1108 STMFSGMFGKKS
-1121 QQRQQ
+1121 QQKQVPVQQ
-1126 QPPHPQYSSGSLQQK
+1126 KQPNVSAGK

-1152 SRKGLVERTPLIK
+1152 GRKGLVERTPLIK
-1165 HSGPGQTQEDITRQQ
+1165 HSGPRQTQEELTRQQ
-1180 NQERSHSNTEN
+1180 NQERSHSNAEN
-1191 QAFLKD
+1191 QTFLKD
-1197 VTSQVL
+1197 VTNQVL
-1203 AGEGVGWLKM
+1203 AGEGVGWLKL

-1238 KKIMPD
+1238 KKIAPD
-1244 DHIDDVCVP
+1244 DHIDDVCVT

-1259 MLKCLQAVT
+1259 MLKCIQAIAGGLDVT
-1268 VGFEASFSNFGL
+1268 FANFGL
-1280 GGMASIFQMMEIAHT
+1280 GGMASVFQLMEVAHT
-1295 HYWSKELNETTDMS
+1295 HYWSKEINEGSDMS

-1316 ATSPMG
+1316 AASPMG
-1322 SRENLRSPSSPMDSH
+1322 SRENLRSPSSPNGSH
-1337 SGLGS
+1337 SALGS

-1347 QESRKGSSQTD
+1347 QESRKSSTQLAHGGPGGSHSG
-1358 RAGPMINT
+1358 APIN
-1366 AATSA
+1366 
-1371 AARRMSSADS
+1371 RRLSSADS

-1387 TEMFKDMLV
+1387 TEMFKDMLS
-1396 QKRTA
+1396 QKRSA
-1401 LLSKLTSFDSDGAG
+1401 LKNMLTSFDSDAAG

-1420 SVVSDLLPGGSL
+1420 SVVSLGVRLPS
-1432 NVRMPASCRSTVS
+1432 SCRSTVS

-1450 NTTTSKDSKRSSGNI
+1450 NTTTSKDSKKSSGNL

-1493 SPRVYLFEGLIGR
+1493 SPRVYLFEGLLGK
-1506 DRSNL
+1506 DRLNL

-1550 DEERKRLEHDED
+1550 ESERKRLEHDED

-1577 MLGVNKEEIRR
+1577 MLNVAKDEIRR

-1598 IGLVYSTEVHN
+1598 IGLVYSQEVHN

-1640 PGSDNSGPLLFMEV
+1640 QGTDVNGPLRFMEV
-1654 RDDGLVVR
+1654 RDDGLVLR
-1662 SVDGTIVERWF
+1662 SVDGTIVERWW

-1679 MTYSPKTKVLCLWR
+1679 MTYSPKTKLLCLWR
-1693 RNGGQIQ
+1693 RNGGQTQ
-1700 LNRFYTR
+1700 LHKYYTR
-1707 KCRELYNSIK
+1707 KCKELYNCIK
-1717 ESMERSGTPKNV
+1717 EAMERGGTPTNV

-1750 VCLEGVGLLFANS
+1750 VCLEGVGLLFSNS
-1763 KDFEFFVRLDHIR
+1763 KFFVRLDHIR
-1776 KCFTQM
+1776 KCFTQK

-1793 KTRHLIQR
+1793 KTRNLIQR
-1801 KYKSTLADQICYAV
+1801 KYQSSMSDQICYSV
-1815 LCVFSYVAAGQEQ
+1815 LCVFSYVAAGQDQ

-1844 QQKQQHAQQQKQ
+1844 QQKQKHQ
-1856 LQQQQHQQQQQQPH
+1856 QQQQHQQPQQQQQPH
-1870 PSSSGATSPRASM
+1870 QTTTQQNQP
-1883 AKQTAVAT
+1883 TAVASAVPT
-1891 TTPGNKSPSLAT
+1891 TTAPAGQVNPNRMTAKSQAGS
-1903 THLPPQQCTGKN
+1903 
-1915 ATITIRHTMPMQKPT
+1915 ISIRHTVPMQKPT
-1930 VTTATVQPQAKLPHA
+1930 ITMSTVQPQARM
-1945 AYASPATITAAP
+1945 PAQVA
-1957 MQTASAT
+1957 TASVPVTVPVPPTPAPPT
-1964 GGTMQQQHHP
+1964 
-1974 QSNYQQVSPVSPL
+1974 SNP
-1987 QQHAHQYAQQHQQTP
+1987 AK
-2002 TNHHVPSHSP
+2002 
-2012 VSRTSSSG
+2012 
-2020 STTGPLPQLPP
+2020 LPQLPP

-2036 TSTESLHSSPPI
+2036 PSTESLASISSPPP
-2048 GKTRG
+2048 KLRT
-2053 LPAGPPPAIPPRS
+2053 PMSAPPGPPPAIPPR
-2066 GAMARAGSLQV
+2066 
-2077 HSSAAAAATSSAASN
+2077 
-2092 ALTGARN
+2092 TGAISRSGSVPAARS
-2099 FVRQISASSTPP
+2099 FVRQASANSTPP
-2111 QYTPQAPPPFV
+2111 QYTPQPPPPFV
-2122 IPKRRT
+2122 IPKRH
-2128 SLSRASSVACTGAAG
+2128 SGLARASTLSSS
-2143 APPTSSLGAMGGQ
+2143 TS
-2156 RPSYGSVNMGLSQQQ
+2156 PSMSSSSASNHPGHS
-2171 QPQHTSYQSQQSQ
+2171 QSQQRASHGSVAAVLQ
-2184 QSPQQQQ
+2184 SMPEAEPGYGSGSGSISGSSSGSGSASGSIASASPQ
-2191 QQSPG
+2191 
-2196 ASGANKH
+2196 AHRKH

>member
-1 MAEQQKLSLCPRL
+1 MSDQQKASLCPRL
-14 VDYMAIVGARTTP
+14 VDYMAIVGAHTTP
-27 PMPKGLTGNKTP
+27 PMPKGLQGLKAP
-39 PVQIPELLRRYPPS
+39 PVQVPDLLRRYPPS
-53 DHSDFPLPL
+53 DHADFPLPL

-116 RHTANADRGAV
+116 RPSSVAGTAGAGNDRP
-127 SGNHGAAGLGQST
+127 GNGGPGGHGAGGAGGAGGGG
-140 RGRRSSAFRRE
+140 RGGRRSSAFRRE

-166 RTYDAKRR
+166 
-174 ISCNSYGLLTSSSDY
+174 SDY

-197 SDREMTSRRDSDP
+197 SDRELTSRRDSD
-210 PNQHHSAHGA
+210 QQRLHSHHSHHQPHHPSAGPA
-220 HGHMSQQQQQSHTQQ
+220 

-257 PRALRK
+257 PRASRK

-276 IISHHPFFSTFR
+276 IISHHPFFTTFR

-306 PKRLGASQKQNRDNV
+306 PKRVGASQKINRDNV
-321 WTVLTGHASAE
+321 WTVLTGHVSD
-332 ATSSIV
+332 ATPSIV

-413 IMLENKVLFQSR
+413 IMQENKVLFQSR

-476 ATFLMYKK
+476 ASFLLYKK

-502 SPPTGGYEE
+502 TPPTGGYEE
-511 IPALPEPEGT
+511 IPPLPEPEGT
-521 ILKNHLKQAMQLMD
+521 ILKNHLKQALTSMT
-535 EAGLGA
+535 ATNTA
-541 LSSMSASNQAI
+541 VSS
-552 SAQQLLPSV
+552 QQLLPSV
-561 RDSLTEPT
+561 RDSLQEPP

-578 PLQSPTQSAYA
+578 PLQTPPHSAQA
-589 SQRSSMSAQGSHSRQ
+589 SQRNSMSAQGTISSRQ

-611 ALNPFIYGT
+611 ALNPFVYGT

-672 PRATQFLNQFART
+672 PRASTFLNQFART

-713 GQVGDKPKW
+713 MQVGDKPKW
-722 FAHQLTPIRFSVWD
+722 FAHALTPIRFSVWD

-762 SEGAESSS
+762 SEGADSSS

-777 DFVSEMVSSDL
+777 DFVSEMASSDL
-788 SPSIHDVFGAHN
+788 SPSLHDVFGSYN
-800 RPHNVP
+800 RPHVVP

-819 HPPRTL
+819 HPPSKL
-825 QYPESMSKKIE
+825 QYPEGIADAAASKAE
-836 ISEDEEAQRAESPI
+836 EDEERADSPV

-856 SDLSSPSRDSEFE
+856 SDLSSPSFNRDSEFD
-869 FPTKSAT
+869 FQPKGGQALGSTAA
-876 GPFDLAA
+876 GGAAA
-883 PAAQRLEATLRAA
+883 PSFELATPLAMRLEATIKMA
-896 SIDNE
+896 SIEQESDTGSTVTGKTI
-901 ATEAGE
+901 ATGS
-907 PRKSP
+907 K
-912 VSAHKQQLQHH
+912 L
-923 QQQQQRH
+923 QRH
-930 AGEADHS
+930 PSDSERP
-937 GVDKKRPPPITP
+937 DKKIPPPLTP
-949 PVSNILARTGSSGSS
+949 PVKQPGVSNILARTGSSGSS
-964 SSSPGRQGS
+964 SSSPGRQSS
-973 QGSLFENFA
+973 QSSLFENFA

-996 SQEGLL
+996 SQEGIL
-1002 AQVDKFTLHAKKA
+1002 AHVDKFTLHAKKA

-1031 GVSKHTFDDLTYVS
+1031 GVSKNTLEDLTYVG
-1045 KSTIGDLTK
+1045 KSTLGDLTK

-1062 KGIIKVDDQSQLV
+1062 KGIIKIEEHSTTVAVPPPKSPGSQLATHKQV
-1075 GQQQIAT
+1075 QQ
-1082 QKQMQSSGGNF
+1082 SGGSGGGNNF

-1108 STMFSGMFGGKKN
+1108 STMFSGMFGKKN
-1121 QQRQQ
+1121 QQKQVQ
-1126 QPPHPQYSSGSLQQK
+1126 MPHKPASVSSGK
-1141 AKSGINFDPFP
+1141 GKTGISFDPFP
-1152 SRKGLVERTPLIK
+1152 GRKGLVERTPLIK
-1165 HSGPGQTQEDITRQQ
+1165 HSGPRQTQEELTRQQ
-1180 NQERSHSNTEN
+1180 NQERSHSNAEN
-1191 QAFLKD
+1191 QTFLKD
-1197 VTSQVL
+1197 VTNQVL
-1203 AGEGVGWLKM
+1203 AGEGVGWLKL

-1238 KKIMPD
+1238 KKIAPD
-1244 DHIDDVCVP
+1244 DHIDDVCVT

-1259 MLKCLQAVT
+1259 MLKCVQAIAGGLDVT
-1268 VGFEASFSNFGL
+1268 FSNYGL
-1280 GGMASIFQMMEIAHT
+1280 GGMASVFELMEVAHT
-1295 HYWSKELNETTDMS
+1295 HYWSKEINEGSDMS

-1316 ATSPMG
+1316 AASPMG
-1322 SRENLRSPSSPMDSH
+1322 SRENLRSPSSPNGSH
-1337 SGLGS
+1337 SALGS

-1347 QESRKGSSQTD
+1347 QESRKSSTQFPHSGGPGGSH
-1358 RAGPMINT
+1358 AGAPVN
-1366 AATSA
+1366 
-1371 AARRMSSADS
+1371 RRLSSADS

-1387 TEMFKDMLV
+1387 TEMFKDMLS
-1396 QKRTA
+1396 QKRSA
-1401 LLSKLTSFDSDGAG
+1401 LKNMLTSFDSD
-1415 STGAL
+1415 
-1420 SVVSDLLPGGSL
+1420 
-1432 NVRMPASCRSTVS
+1432 
-1445 DTEYE
+1445 
-1450 NTTTSKDSKRSSGNI
+1450 TTTSKDSKKSSGNL

-1493 SPRVYLFEGLIGR
+1493 SPRVYLFEGLLGK
-1506 DRSNL
+1506 DRLNL

-1550 DEERKRLEHDED
+1550 ESERKRLEHDED

-1577 MLGVNKEEIRR
+1577 MLNVAKDEIRR

-1598 IGLVYSTEVHN
+1598 IGLVYSQEVHN

-1640 PGSDNSGPLLFMEV
+1640 QGTDVNGPLRFMEV
-1654 RDDGLVVR
+1654 RDDGLVLR
-1662 SVDGTIVERWF
+1662 SVDGTIVERWW

-1679 MTYSPKTKVLCLWR
+1679 MTYSPKTKLLCLWR
-1693 RNGGQIQ
+1693 RNGGQTQ
-1700 LNRFYTR
+1700 LHKYYTR
-1707 KCRELYNSIK
+1707 KCKELYNCIK
-1717 ESMERSGTPKNV
+1717 EAMERGGTPTNV

-1750 VCLEGVGLLFANS
+1750 VCLEGVGLLFSNS
-1763 KDFEFFVRLDHIR
+1763 KFFVRLDHIR
-1776 KCFTQM
+1776 KCFTQK

-1793 KTRHLIQR
+1793 KTRNLIQR
-1801 KYKSTLADQICYAV
+1801 KYQSSMSDQICYSV
-1815 LCVFSYVAAGQEQ
+1815 LCVFSYVAAGQDQ

-1844 QQKQQHAQQQKQ
+1844 QQKQKHQQQRQ
-1856 LQQQQHQQQQQQPH
+1856 PTQQQHHQPQTTQQQQAAP
-1870 PSSSGATSPRASM
+1870 PVS
-1883 AKQTAVAT
+1883 T
-1891 TTPGNKSPSLAT
+1891 TTTAPAGQANPSRMSGKSQAGS
-1903 THLPPQQCTGKN
+1903 
-1915 ATITIRHTMPMQKPT
+1915 ISIRHTVPMQKPT
-1930 VTTATVQPQAKLPHA
+1930 ITMSTVQPQARMPVQVATASVPVTVPLPVPVPSPVA
-1945 AYASPATITAAP
+1945 TAQPPAT
-1957 MQTASAT
+1957 
-1964 GGTMQQQHHP
+1964 
-1974 QSNYQQVSPVSPL
+1974 SNP
-1987 QQHAHQYAQQHQQTP
+1987 
-2002 TNHHVPSHSP
+2002 
-2012 VSRTSSSG
+2012 G
-2020 STTGPLPQLPP
+2020 KLPQLPP

-2036 TSTESLHSSPPI
+2036 PSTESLASISSPPPKI
-2048 GKTRG
+2048 RT
-2053 LPAGPPPAIPPRS
+2053 PMSAPPGPPPAIPPR
-2066 GAMARAGSLQV
+2066 
-2077 HSSAAAAATSSAASN
+2077 
-2092 ALTGARN
+2092 TGAIARSGSVPAARS
-2099 FVRQISASSTPP
+2099 FVRQASANSTPP
-2111 QYTPQAPPPFV
+2111 QYMPQPPPPFV
-2122 IPKRRT
+2122 IPKRH
-2128 SLSRASSVACTGAAG
+2128 SGLARASTLSSSSSSSQGAG
-2143 APPTSSLGAMGGQ
+2143 AGSSASNHPGH
-2156 RPSYGSVNMGLSQQQ
+2156 S
-2171 QPQHTSYQSQQSQ
+2171 QSQQRASHGSVAAVLQ
-2184 QSPQQQQ
+2184 SMPEAEPGYGSGSGSISGSSSGSGSASGSIASASPQ
-2191 QQSPG
+2191 
-2196 ASGANKH
+2196 AHRKH

>member
-166 RTYDAKRR
+166 
-174 ISCNSYGLLTSSSDY
+174 SDY

-220 HGHMSQQQQQSHTQQ
+220 HGQMSQQQQQSHSQQ

-521 ILKNHLKQAMQLMD
+521 ILKNHLKQ
-535 EAGLGA
+535 A

-901 ATEAGE
+901 GTEAGE

-930 AGEADHS
+930 AGEADHT

-1062 KGIIKVDDQSQLV
+1062 KGIIKVDDQPHLV

-1121 QQRQQ
+1121 QQKQQ

-1197 VTSQVL
+1197 VTTQVL

-1268 VGFEASFSNFGL
+1268 AGFEVSFSNFGL

-1401 LLSKLTSFDSDGAG
+1401 LLSKLTSFDSD
-1415 STGAL
+1415 
-1420 SVVSDLLPGGSL
+1420 
-1432 NVRMPASCRSTVS
+1432 
-1445 DTEYE
+1445 
-1450 NTTTSKDSKRSSGNI
+1450 TTTSKDSKRSSGNI

-1763 KDFEFFVRLDHIR
+1763 KFFVRLDHIR

-1891 TTPGNKSPSLAT
+1891 TTPSNKSPSLAT
-1903 THLPPQQCTGKN
+1903 THLPPQQGTGKN

-1964 GGTMQQQHHP
+1964 GSTMQQQHHP
-1974 QSNYQQVSPVSPL
+1974 QSNYPQVSPVSPL
-1987 QQHAHQYAQQHQQTP
+1987 QQHAHQYAQQHQTTP
-2002 TNHHVPSHSP
+2002 ATQHVPSHSP

-2036 TSTESLHSSPPI
+2036 TSTESQHSSPPI

-2143 APPTSSLGAMGGQ
+2143 ATPTGSVGAMGGQ
-2156 RPSYGSVNMGLSQQQ
+2156 RPSYGSVNMGMSQQQ
-2171 QPQHTSYQSQQSQ
+2171 QPQHTSYQ
-2184 QSPQQQQ
+2184 PQHGEQ

>member
-1 MAEQQKLSLCPRL
+1 MSDQQKASLCPRL
-14 VDYMAIVGARTTP
+14 VDYMAIVGAHTTP
-27 PMPKGLTGNKTP
+27 PMPKGLQGLKAP
-39 PVQIPELLRRYPPS
+39 PVQVPDLLRRYPPS
-53 DHSDFPLPL
+53 DHADFPLPL

-116 RHTANADRGAV
+116 RPSSAAVTAGAGNDRPGNGGPGGHGGGSGGGAGG
-127 SGNHGAAGLGQST
+127 SGRG
-140 RGRRSSAFRRE
+140 GRRSSAFRRE

-166 RTYDAKRR
+166 
-174 ISCNSYGLLTSSSDY
+174 SDY

-197 SDREMTSRRDSDP
+197 SDRELTSRRDSD
-210 PNQHHSAHGA
+210 QQRLHTHHSHHQPPHHPSASPA
-220 HGHMSQQQQQSHTQQ
+220 

-257 PRALRK
+257 PRASRK

-276 IISHHPFFSTFR
+276 IISHHPFFTTFR

-306 PKRLGASQKQNRDNV
+306 PKRVGASQKINRDNV
-321 WTVLTGHASAE
+321 WTVLTGHVSD
-332 ATSSIV
+332 ATPSIV

-413 IMLENKVLFQSR
+413 IMQENKVLFQSR

-476 ATFLMYKK
+476 ASFLVYKK

-502 SPPTGGYEE
+502 TPPTGGYEE
-511 IPALPEPEGT
+511 IPPLPEPEGT
-521 ILKNHLKQAMQLMD
+521 ILKNHLKQAMLLMD

-541 LSSMSASNQAI
+541 LTSMTATNTAVSS
-552 SAQQLLPSV
+552 QQLLPSV
-561 RDSLTEPT
+561 RDSLQEPP

-578 PLQSPTQSAYA
+578 PLQTPPHSAQA
-589 SQRSSMSAQGSHSRQ
+589 SQRNSMSAQGTISSRQ

-611 ALNPFIYGT
+611 ALNPFVYGT

-672 PRATQFLNQFART
+672 PRASQFLNLFART

-713 GQVGDKPKW
+713 MQVGDKPKW
-722 FAHQLTPIRFSVWD
+722 FAHALTPIRFSVWD

-762 SEGAESSS
+762 SEGADSSS

-777 DFVSEMVSSDL
+777 DFVSEMASSDL
-788 SPSIHDVFGAHN
+788 SPSLHDVFGSYN
-800 RPHNVP
+800 RPHVVP

-819 HPPRTL
+819 HPPSKL
-825 QYPESMSKKIE
+825 QYPEGIADAVASKE
-836 ISEDEEAQRAESPI
+836 EEDEERADSPV

-856 SDLSSPSRDSEFE
+856 SDLSSPSFNRDSEFD
-869 FPTKSAT
+869 FQPKGGQTLGSTAV
-876 GPFDLAA
+876 GGGAAA
-883 PAAQRLEATLRAA
+883 PNFELATPLAMRLEATIKMASIEQESDTGSTGKTIAA
-896 SIDNE
+896 SS
-901 ATEAGE
+901 
-907 PRKSP
+907 KL
-912 VSAHKQQLQHH
+912 H
-923 QQQQQRH
+923 RH
-930 AGEADHS
+930 PSDADS
-937 GVDKKRPPPITP
+937 RPEKKIPPPLTP
-949 PVSNILARTGSSGSS
+949 PVKQPGVSNILARTGSSGSS
-964 SSSPGRQGS
+964 SSSPGRQSS
-973 QGSLFENFA
+973 QSSLFENFA

-1002 AQVDKFTLHAKKA
+1002 AHVDKHALDEDLDDKMRHTFEKFTLHAKKA

-1031 GVSKHTFDDLTYVS
+1031 GVSKNTLEDLTYVG
-1045 KSTIGDLTK
+1045 KSTLGDLTK

-1062 KGIIKVDDQSQLV
+1062 KGIIKIEEHSAGGTGPPPKSPGSQLATHKQV
-1075 GQQQIAT
+1075 QQ
-1082 QKQMQSSGGNF
+1082 SGGQGGGNNF
-1093 FSSIGTDFNGLASST
+1093 FSAIGTDFNGLASST
-1108 STMFSGMFGGKKN
+1108 STMFSGMFGKKN
-1121 QQRQQ
+1121 QQKQVPVQQ
-1126 QPPHPQYSSGSLQQK
+1126 KQANVSSGK

-1152 SRKGLVERTPLIK
+1152 GRKGLVERTPLIK
-1165 HSGPGQTQEDITRQQ
+1165 HSGPRQTQEELTRQQ
-1180 NQERSHSNTEN
+1180 NQERSHSNAEN
-1191 QAFLKD
+1191 QTFLKD
-1197 VTSQVL
+1197 VTNQVL
-1203 AGEGVGWLKM
+1203 AGEGVGWLKL

-1238 KKIMPD
+1238 KKIAPD
-1244 DHIDDVCVP
+1244 DHIDDVCVT

-1259 MLKCLQAVT
+1259 MLKCIQAIAGGLDVT
-1268 VGFEASFSNFGL
+1268 FANFGL
-1280 GGMASIFQMMEIAHT
+1280 GGMASVFQLMEVAHT
-1295 HYWSKELNETTDMS
+1295 HYWSKEITEGSDMS

-1316 ATSPMG
+1316 AASPMG
-1322 SRENLRSPSSPMDSH
+1322 SRENLRSPSSPNGSH
-1337 SGLGS
+1337 SALGS

-1347 QESRKGSSQTD
+1347 QESRKSSTQLAHGGPGGSHSG
-1358 RAGPMINT
+1358 APIN
-1366 AATSA
+1366 
-1371 AARRMSSADS
+1371 RRLSSADS

-1387 TEMFKDMLV
+1387 TEMFKDMLS
-1396 QKRTA
+1396 QKRSA
-1401 LLSKLTSFDSDGAG
+1401 LKNMLTSFDSD
-1415 STGAL
+1415 
-1420 SVVSDLLPGGSL
+1420 
-1432 NVRMPASCRSTVS
+1432 
-1445 DTEYE
+1445 
-1450 NTTTSKDSKRSSGNI
+1450 TTTSKDSKKSSGNL

-1493 SPRVYLFEGLIGR
+1493 SPRVYLFEGLLGK
-1506 DRSNL
+1506 DRLNL

-1550 DEERKRLEHDED
+1550 ESERKRLEHDED

-1577 MLGVNKEEIRR
+1577 MLNVTKDEIRR

-1598 IGLVYSTEVHN
+1598 IGLVYSQEVHN

-1640 PGSDNSGPLLFMEV
+1640 QGTDVNGPLRFMEV
-1654 RDDGLVVR
+1654 RDDGLVLR
-1662 SVDGTIVERWF
+1662 SVDGTIVERWW

-1679 MTYSPKTKVLCLWR
+1679 MTYSPKTKLLCLWR
-1693 RNGGQIQ
+1693 RNGGQTQ
-1700 LNRFYTR
+1700 LHKYYTR
-1707 KCRELYNSIK
+1707 KCKELYNCIK
-1717 ESMERSGTPKNV
+1717 EAMERGGTPTNV

-1750 VCLEGVGLLFANS
+1750 VCLEGVGLLFSNS

-1776 KCFTQM
+1776 KCFTQK

-1793 KTRHLIQR
+1793 KTRNLIQR
-1801 KYKSTLADQICYAV
+1801 KYQSSMSDQICYSV
-1815 LCVFSYVAAGQEQ
+1815 LCVFSYVAAGQDQ

-1844 QQKQQHAQQQKQ
+1844 QQKQK
-1856 LQQQQHQQQQQQPH
+1856 HQQQQQQPQPH
-1870 PSSSGATSPRASM
+1870 
-1883 AKQTAVAT
+1883 QTHQPTTQQHQAAAT
-1891 TTPGNKSPSLAT
+1891 TVASAVPTTTAPAGQANPNRMSGKSQAGS
-1903 THLPPQQCTGKN
+1903 
-1915 ATITIRHTMPMQKPT
+1915 ISIRHTVPMQKPT
-1930 VTTATVQPQAKLPHA
+1930 ITMSTVQPQARMPVQVA
-1945 AYASPATITAAP
+1945 
-1957 MQTASAT
+1957 TASVPVTVPVPPTPAPPT
-1964 GGTMQQQHHP
+1964 
-1974 QSNYQQVSPVSPL
+1974 SNP
-1987 QQHAHQYAQQHQQTP
+1987 
-2002 TNHHVPSHSP
+2002 
-2012 VSRTSSSG
+2012 G
-2020 STTGPLPQLPP
+2020 KLPQLPP

-2036 TSTESLHSSPPI
+2036 PSTESLASISSPPP
-2048 GKTRG
+2048 KLRTP
-2053 LPAGPPPAIPPRS
+2053 LSAPPGPPPAIPPR
-2066 GAMARAGSLQV
+2066 
-2077 HSSAAAAATSSAASN
+2077 
-2092 ALTGARN
+2092 TGAISRSGSVPAARS
-2099 FVRQISASSTPP
+2099 FVRQASANSTPP
-2111 QYTPQAPPPFV
+2111 QYTPQPPPPFV
-2122 IPKRRT
+2122 IPKRHSGLT
-2128 SLSRASSVACTGAAG
+2128 RASTLSSS
-2143 APPTSSLGAMGGQ
+2143 TS
-2156 RPSYGSVNMGLSQQQ
+2156 
-2171 QPQHTSYQSQQSQ
+2171 TSASASASASMSSSSASNHHGHSQSQQRASHGSVAAVLQ
-2184 QSPQQQQ
+2184 SMPEAEPGYGSGSGSISGSSSGSGSASGSIASASPQ
-2191 QQSPG
+2191 
-2196 ASGANKH
+2196 AHRKH

>member
-166 RTYDAKRR
+166 
-174 ISCNSYGLLTSSSDY
+174 SDY

-210 PNQHHSAHGA
+210 PNQHHAAHGA
-220 HGHMSQQQQQSHTQQ
+220 HGHMSQQQQQSHSQQ

-521 ILKNHLKQAMQLMD
+521 ILKNHLKQ
-535 EAGLGA
+535 A

-930 AGEADHS
+930 AGEADHT

-1062 KGIIKVDDQSQLV
+1062 KGIIKVDDQPHLV

-1121 QQRQQ
+1121 QQKQQ

-1197 VTSQVL
+1197 VTTQVL

-1268 VGFEASFSNFGL
+1268 AGFEVSFSNFGL

-1401 LLSKLTSFDSDGAG
+1401 LLSKLTSFDSD
-1415 STGAL
+1415 
-1420 SVVSDLLPGGSL
+1420 
-1432 NVRMPASCRSTVS
+1432 
-1445 DTEYE
+1445 
-1450 NTTTSKDSKRSSGNI
+1450 TTTSKDSKRSSGNI

-1763 KDFEFFVRLDHIR
+1763 KFFVRLDHIR

-1891 TTPGNKSPSLAT
+1891 TTPSNKSPSLAT
-1903 THLPPQQCTGKN
+1903 THLPPQQGAGKN

-1974 QSNYQQVSPVSPL
+1974 QANYQQVSPVSPL

-2002 TNHHVPSHSP
+2002 PTHHVPSHSP

-2036 TSTESLHSSPPI
+2036 TSTESLHASPPI

-2066 GAMARAGSLQV
+2066 GVMARAGSLQV

-2143 APPTSSLGAMGGQ
+2143 APQTSSVGAMGGQ
-2156 RPSYGSVNMGLSQQQ
+2156 RPSYGSVNMGMSQQQ
-2171 QPQHTSYQSQQSQ
+2171 QPLHTTYQSQQSPQ
-2184 QSPQQQQ
+2184 QQQQ

>member
-1 MAEQQKLSLCPRL
+1 MSDQQRASLCPRL
-14 VDYMAIVGARTTP
+14 VDYMAIVGAHTTP
-27 PMPKGLTGNKTP
+27 PMPKGMQGSKAP
-39 PVQIPELLRRYPPS
+39 PVQVPDLLRRYPPS
-53 DHSDFPLPL
+53 DHADFPLPL

-116 RHTANADRGAV
+116 RPCSAT
-127 SGNHGAAGLGQST
+127 AAGAERGSAAGNGAPGGHAAGVGVGGGAGGV

-166 RTYDAKRR
+166 
-174 ISCNSYGLLTSSSDY
+174 SDY

-197 SDREMTSRRDSDP
+197 SDRELTSRRDSDQQRLHSHHYP
-210 PNQHHSAHGA
+210 PTQSSGA
-220 HGHMSQQQQQSHTQQ
+220 PAS
-235 VPKLGLMAPS
+235 KLGLMAPS

-257 PRALRK
+257 PRASRK

-276 IISHHPFFSTFR
+276 IISHHPFFTTFR

-306 PKRLGASQKQNRDNV
+306 PKRVGASQKLNRDNV
-321 WTVLTGHASAE
+321 WTVLTGHASE
-332 ATSSIV
+332 ATPSIV

-476 ATFLMYKK
+476 ASFLIYKK

-502 SPPTGGYEE
+502 TPPTGGYDE
-511 IPALPEPEGT
+511 IPPLPEPEGT
-521 ILKNHLKQAMQLMD
+521 ILKNHLKQALT
-535 EAGLGA
+535 
-541 LSSMSASNQAI
+541 SMTASNQAV
-552 SAQQLLPSV
+552 SSQQLLPSV
-561 RDSLTEPT
+561 RDCLQEPP

-578 PLQSPTQSAYA
+578 PLQTPPHSAQA
-589 SQRSSMSAQGSHSRQ
+589 SQRNSMSAQGAMLSRQ

-611 ALNPFIYGT
+611 ALNPFVYGT

-672 PRATQFLNQFART
+672 PRASSFLNQFSRT

-713 GQVGDKPKW
+713 MQVGDKPKW
-722 FAHQLTPIRFSVWD
+722 FAHSLTPIRFSVWD

-762 SEGAESSS
+762 SEGADSSS

-777 DFVSEMVSSDL
+777 DFVSEMASSDL
-788 SPSIHDVFGAHN
+788 SPSLHDVFGSYN
-800 RPHNVP
+800 RPHVVP

-819 HPPRTL
+819 HPPSKL
-825 QYPESMSKKIE
+825 QYPEGLAGPAASKG
-836 ISEDEEAQRAESPI
+836 DEERADSPV

-856 SDLSSPSRDSEFE
+856 SDLSSPSFNRDSEFD
-869 FPTKSAT
+869 FQPKSGQQPAPGAFELAT
-876 GPFDLAA
+876 PLAM
-883 PAAQRLEATLRAA
+883 RLEATIKMASLEAESDTTSTVTGKTIPSSKLQRNTSDVERA
-896 SIDNE
+896 E
-901 ATEAGE
+901 
-907 PRKSP
+907 
-912 VSAHKQQLQHH
+912 
-923 QQQQQRH
+923 
-930 AGEADHS
+930 
-937 GVDKKRPPPITP
+937 KKIPPPLTP
-949 PVSNILARTGSSGSS
+949 PVKQPSVTNILARTGSSGSS
-964 SSSPGRQGS
+964 SSSPGRQSS
-973 QGSLFENFA
+973 QSSLFENFA

-1002 AQVDKFTLHAKKA
+1002 AHVDKFTLHAKKA

-1031 GVSKHTFDDLTYVS
+1031 GVSKNTLEDLTYVG
-1045 KSTIGDLTK
+1045 KSTLGDLTK

-1062 KGIIKVDDQSQLV
+1062 KGIIKIEEHGTAASSNAPAMPNSQL
-1075 GQQQIAT
+1075 AT
-1082 QKQMQSSGGNF
+1082 QKQVQQSGCGGPGNNF
-1093 FSSIGTDFNGLASST
+1093 FSSIGTDFNGLAST
-1108 STMFSGMFGGKKN
+1108 TTTMFSGMFGKKN
-1121 QQRQQ
+1121 QQKQAAVQ
-1126 QPPHPQYSSGSLQQK
+1126 HKPSNMGGSKNK
-1141 AKSGINFDPFP
+1141 AGSNFDPFP

-1165 HSGPGQTQEDITRQQ
+1165 HSGPRQTQEDLTRQQ
-1180 NQERSHSNTEN
+1180 NQERSHSNAEN

-1197 VTSQVL
+1197 VTNQVL
-1203 AGEGVGWLKM
+1203 AGEGVGWLKL

-1238 KKIMPD
+1238 KKIAPD
-1244 DHIDDVCVP
+1244 DHIDDVCVT

-1259 MLKCLQAVT
+1259 MLKCVQAIAGGLDAT
-1268 VGFEASFSNFGL
+1268 FSNFGL
-1280 GGMASIFQMMEIAHT
+1280 GGMASVFQLMEVAHT
-1295 HYWSKELNETTDMS
+1295 HYWSKEINEGSDMS

-1316 ATSPMG
+1316 AASPMG
-1322 SRENLRSPSSPMDSH
+1322 SRENLRSPSSPNGSH

-1347 QESRKGSSQTD
+1347 QESRKSSTHT
-1358 RAGPMINT
+1358 ALSATT
-1366 AATSA
+1366 AAAATTTA
-1371 AARRMSSADS
+1371 AARRLSSADS

-1387 TEMFKDMLV
+1387 TEMFKDMLS
-1396 QKRTA
+1396 QKRSA
-1401 LLSKLTSFDSDGAG
+1401 LKNMLTSFDSD
-1415 STGAL
+1415 
-1420 SVVSDLLPGGSL
+1420 
-1432 NVRMPASCRSTVS
+1432 
-1445 DTEYE
+1445 
-1450 NTTTSKDSKRSSGNI
+1450 TTTSKDSKKSTGNL

-1493 SPRVYLFEGLIGR
+1493 SPRVYLFEGLLGK
-1506 DRSNL
+1506 DRLNL

-1550 DEERKRLEHDED
+1550 ESERKRLEHDED

-1577 MLGVNKEEIRR
+1577 MLNVSKDEIRR

-1598 IGLVYSTEVHN
+1598 IGLVYSQEVHN

-1640 PGSDNSGPLLFMEV
+1640 QGVDVNGPLRFMEV
-1654 RDDGLVVR
+1654 RDDGLVLR
-1662 SVDGTIVERWF
+1662 SVDGTIVERWW

-1679 MTYSPKTKVLCLWR
+1679 MTYSPKTKLLCLWR
-1693 RNGGQIQ
+1693 RNGGQTQ
-1700 LNRFYTR
+1700 LHKYYTR
-1707 KCRELYNSIK
+1707 KCKELYNCIK
-1717 ESMERSGTPKNV
+1717 EAMERGGTPTNV

-1750 VCLEGVGLLFANS
+1750 VCLEGVGLLFSNS

-1776 KCFTQM
+1776 KCFTQK

-1793 KTRHLIQR
+1793 KTRNLIQR
-1801 KYKSTLADQICYAV
+1801 KYQSSMASEIVLSFHRVTSVRFAYVCHLNGKEQASALPESTGTETLALEHD
-1815 LCVFSYVAAGQEQ
+1815 L
-1828 KKNPVVI
+1828 
-1835 TPQIQDIHA
+1835 
-1844 QQKQQHAQQQKQ
+1844 
-1856 LQQQQHQQQQQQPH
+1856 
-1870 PSSSGATSPRASM
+1870 
-1883 AKQTAVAT
+1883 
-1891 TTPGNKSPSLAT
+1891 
-1903 THLPPQQCTGKN
+1903 N
-1915 ATITIRHTMPMQKPT
+1915 ATAAINSN
-1930 VTTATVQPQAKLPHA
+1930 VPHE
-1945 AYASPATITAAP
+1945 
-1957 MQTASAT
+1957 
-1964 GGTMQQQHHP
+1964 
-1974 QSNYQQVSPVSPL
+1974 NVL
-1987 QQHAHQYAQQHQQTP
+1987 
-2002 TNHHVPSHSP
+2002 
-2012 VSRTSSSG
+2012 
-2020 STTGPLPQLPP
+2020 
-2031 RVPSQ
+2031 
-2036 TSTESLHSSPPI
+2036 
-2048 GKTRG
+2048 
-2053 LPAGPPPAIPPRS
+2053 
-2066 GAMARAGSLQV
+2066 
-2077 HSSAAAAATSSAASN
+2077 
-2092 ALTGARN
+2092 
-2099 FVRQISASSTPP
+2099 
-2111 QYTPQAPPPFV
+2111 
-2122 IPKRRT
+2122 
-2128 SLSRASSVACTGAAG
+2128 
-2143 APPTSSLGAMGGQ
+2143 
-2156 RPSYGSVNMGLSQQQ
+2156 
-2171 QPQHTSYQSQQSQ
+2171 
-2184 QSPQQQQ
+2184 
-2191 QQSPG
+2191 
-2196 ASGANKH
+2196 

>member
-1 MAEQQKLSLCPRL
+1 MSDQQKASLCPRL
-14 VDYMAIVGARTTP
+14 VDYMAIVGAHTTP
-27 PMPKGLTGNKTP
+27 PMPKGLQGLKAP
-39 PVQIPELLRRYPPS
+39 PVQVPDLLRRYPPS
-53 DHSDFPLPL
+53 DHADFPLPL

-116 RHTANADRGAV
+116 RPSSVAGSGAV
-127 SGNHGAAGLGQST
+127 GQDRPGNGGHAGGGGAGGAGGGGG
-140 RGRRSSAFRRE
+140 RGGRRSSAFRRE

-166 RTYDAKRR
+166 
-174 ISCNSYGLLTSSSDY
+174 SDY

-197 SDREMTSRRDSDP
+197 SDRELTSRRDSDQQRLHSHSHSHHSQS
-210 PNQHHSAHGA
+210 QHHQ
-220 HGHMSQQQQQSHTQQ
+220 SQHHQSHPSAGPA

-257 PRALRK
+257 PRASRK

-276 IISHHPFFSTFR
+276 IISHHPFFTTFR

-306 PKRLGASQKQNRDNV
+306 PKRVGASQKMNRDNV
-321 WTVLTGHASAE
+321 WTVLTGHVSD
-332 ATSSIV
+332 ATPSIV

-413 IMLENKVLFQSR
+413 IMQENKVLFQSR

-476 ATFLMYKK
+476 ASFLVYKK

-502 SPPTGGYEE
+502 TPPTGGYEE
-511 IPALPEPEGT
+511 IPPLPEPEGT
-521 ILKNHLKQAMQLMD
+521 ILKNHLKQAMLLMD

-541 LSSMSASNQAI
+541 LTSMTSTNTAVSS
-552 SAQQLLPSV
+552 QQLLPSV
-561 RDSLTEPT
+561 RDSLQEPP

-578 PLQSPTQSAYA
+578 PLQTPPHSAQA
-589 SQRSSMSAQGSHSRQ
+589 SQRNSMSAQGTISSRQ

-611 ALNPFIYGT
+611 ALNPFVYGT

-672 PRATQFLNQFART
+672 PRASQFLNQFART

-713 GQVGDKPKW
+713 MQVGDKPKW
-722 FAHQLTPIRFSVWD
+722 FAHSLTPIRFSVWD

-762 SEGAESSS
+762 SEGADSSS

-777 DFVSEMVSSDL
+777 DFVSEMASSDL
-788 SPSIHDVFGAHN
+788 SPSLHDVFGSYN
-800 RPHNVP
+800 RPHVVP

-819 HPPRTL
+819 HPPSKL
-825 QYPESMSKKIE
+825 QYPEGIADAAASKE
-836 ISEDEEAQRAESPI
+836 EEDEERADSPV

-856 SDLSSPSRDSEFE
+856 SDLSSPSFNRDSEFD
-869 FPTKSAT
+869 FQPKGSAT
-876 GPFDLAA
+876 GGGGGATAPSFELATPLA
-883 PAAQRLEATLRAA
+883 MRLEATIKMA
-896 SIDNE
+896 SIEQESDTGSTVTGKSI
-901 ATEAGE
+901 ATGS
-907 PRKSP
+907 K
-912 VSAHKQQLQHH
+912 L
-923 QQQQQRH
+923 QRH
-930 AGEADHS
+930 PSDSERPE
-937 GVDKKRPPPITP
+937 KKIPPPLTP
-949 PVSNILARTGSSGSS
+949 PVKQPGVSNILARTGSSGSS
-964 SSSPGRQGS
+964 SSSPGRQSS
-973 QGSLFENFA
+973 QSSLFENFA

-1002 AQVDKFTLHAKKA
+1002 AHVDKFTLHAKKA

-1031 GVSKHTFDDLTYVS
+1031 GVSKNTLEDLTYVG
-1045 KSTIGDLTK
+1045 KSTLGDLTK

-1062 KGIIKVDDQSQLV
+1062 KGIIKIEEHSMAVANAPPPKSPGSQLATHKQV
-1075 GQQQIAT
+1075 QQ
-1082 QKQMQSSGGNF
+1082 SGGSGGGNNF

-1108 STMFSGMFGGKKN
+1108 STMFSGMFGKKN
-1121 QQRQQ
+1121 QQKQV
-1126 QPPHPQYSSGSLQQK
+1126 PMPHKPASVSAGK
-1141 AKSGINFDPFP
+1141 GKTGINFDPFP
-1152 SRKGLVERTPLIK
+1152 GRKGLVERTPLIK
-1165 HSGPGQTQEDITRQQ
+1165 HSGPRQTQEELTRQQ
-1180 NQERSHSNTEN
+1180 NQERSHSNAEN
-1191 QAFLKD
+1191 QTFLKD
-1197 VTSQVL
+1197 VTNQVL
-1203 AGEGVGWLKM
+1203 AGEGVGWLKL

-1238 KKIMPD
+1238 KKIAPD
-1244 DHIDDVCVP
+1244 DHIDDVCVT

-1259 MLKCLQAVT
+1259 MLKCVQAIAGGLDVT
-1268 VGFEASFSNFGL
+1268 FSNFGL
-1280 GGMASIFQMMEIAHT
+1280 GGMASVFQLMEVAHT
-1295 HYWSKELNETTDMS
+1295 HYWSKEINEGSDMS

-1316 ATSPMG
+1316 AASPMG
-1322 SRENLRSPSSPMDSH
+1322 SRENLRSPSSPNGSH
-1337 SGLGS
+1337 GSALGS

-1347 QESRKGSSQTD
+1347 QESRKSSTQLPHGGGPGGSHSG
-1358 RAGPMINT
+1358 APVN
-1366 AATSA
+1366 
-1371 AARRMSSADS
+1371 RRLSSADS

-1387 TEMFKDMLV
+1387 TEMFKDMLS
-1396 QKRTA
+1396 QKRSA
-1401 LLSKLTSFDSDGAG
+1401 LKNMLTSFDSD
-1415 STGAL
+1415 
-1420 SVVSDLLPGGSL
+1420 
-1432 NVRMPASCRSTVS
+1432 
-1445 DTEYE
+1445 
-1450 NTTTSKDSKRSSGNI
+1450 TTTSKDSKKSSGNL

-1493 SPRVYLFEGLIGR
+1493 SPRVYLFEGLLGK
-1506 DRSNL
+1506 DRLNL

-1550 DEERKRLEHDED
+1550 ESERKRLEHDED

-1577 MLGVNKEEIRR
+1577 MLNVTKDEIRR

-1598 IGLVYSTEVHN
+1598 IGLVYSQEVHN

-1640 PGSDNSGPLLFMEV
+1640 QGTDVNGPLRFMEV
-1654 RDDGLVVR
+1654 RDDGLVLR
-1662 SVDGTIVERWF
+1662 SVDGTIVERWW

-1679 MTYSPKTKVLCLWR
+1679 MTYSPKTKLLCLWR
-1693 RNGGQIQ
+1693 RNGGQTQ
-1700 LNRFYTR
+1700 LHKYYTR
-1707 KCRELYNSIK
+1707 KCKELYNCIK
-1717 ESMERSGTPKNV
+1717 EAMERGGTPTNV

-1750 VCLEGVGLLFANS
+1750 VCLEGVGLLFSNS
-1763 KDFEFFVRLDHIR
+1763 KFFVRLDHIR
-1776 KCFTQM
+1776 KCFTQK

-1793 KTRHLIQR
+1793 KTRNLIQR
-1801 KYKSTLADQICYAV
+1801 KYQSSMSDQICYSV
-1815 LCVFSYVAAGQEQ
+1815 LCVFSYVAAGQDQ

-1844 QQKQQHAQQQKQ
+1844 QQKQKHQ
-1856 LQQQQHQQQQQQPH
+1856 QQQQHQTAPPVSTAPANPTAN
-1870 PSSSGATSPRASM
+1870 PSRMG
-1883 AKQTAVAT
+1883 
-1891 TTPGNKSPSLAT
+1891 GKSPA
-1903 THLPPQQCTGKN
+1903 G
-1915 ATITIRHTMPMQKPT
+1915 TISIRHTVPMQKPT
-1930 VTTATVQPQAKLPHA
+1930 ITMSTVQPQARMP
-1945 AYASPATITAAP
+1945 TVT
-1957 MQTASAT
+1957 
-1964 GGTMQQQHHP
+1964 
-1974 QSNYQQVSPVSPL
+1974 VPVSVPV
-1987 QQHAHQYAQQHQQTP
+1987 P
-2002 TNHHVPSHSP
+2002 VHVPSPNSNP
-2012 VSRTSSSG
+2012 TPPSNPPPNPG
-2020 STTGPLPQLPP
+2020 KLPQLPP

-2036 TSTESLHSSPPI
+2036 PSTESLASISSPPPKI
-2048 GKTRG
+2048 RAPMTA
-2053 LPAGPPPAIPPRS
+2053 PPGPPPAIPPR
-2066 GAMARAGSLQV
+2066 
-2077 HSSAAAAATSSAASN
+2077 
-2092 ALTGARN
+2092 TGAIARSGSVPAARS
-2099 FVRQISASSTPP
+2099 FVRQASANSTPP
-2111 QYTPQAPPPFV
+2111 QYTPQPPPPFV
-2122 IPKRRT
+2122 IPKRH
-2128 SLSRASSVACTGAAG
+2128 SGLARASTLGGSGAAG
-2143 APPTSSLGAMGGQ
+2143 GGGAAGG
-2156 RPSYGSVNMGLSQQQ
+2156 S
-2171 QPQHTSYQSQQSQ
+2171 QSQQRASHGSVAAVLQ
-2184 QSPQQQQ
+2184 SMPEAEPGYGSGSASASGSGSISGSSSGSGSASGSIAGASPQ
-2191 QQSPG
+2191 
-2196 ASGANKH
+2196 AHRKH

>member
-1 MAEQQKLSLCPRL
+1 MSDQQKASLCPRL
-14 VDYMAIVGARTTP
+14 VDYMAIVGAHTTP
-27 PMPKGLTGNKTP
+27 PMPKGLQGLKAP
-39 PVQIPELLRRYPPS
+39 PVQVPDLLRRYPPS
-53 DHSDFPLPL
+53 DHADFPLPL

-116 RHTANADRGAV
+116 RP
-127 SGNHGAAGLGQST
+127 SSAAGSAGAGND
-140 RGRRSSAFRRE
+140 RPGNGGPGGHGGGAGGGAGGGGRGGRRSSAFRRE

-166 RTYDAKRR
+166 
-174 ISCNSYGLLTSSSDY
+174 SDY

-197 SDREMTSRRDSDP
+197 SDRELTSRRDSD
-210 PNQHHSAHGA
+210 QQRLHSHHSHHQPHHPSASPA
-220 HGHMSQQQQQSHTQQ
+220 

-257 PRALRK
+257 PRASRK

-276 IISHHPFFSTFR
+276 IISHHPFFTTFR

-306 PKRLGASQKQNRDNV
+306 PKRVGASQKINRDNV
-321 WTVLTGHASAE
+321 WTVLTGHVSD
-332 ATSSIV
+332 ATPSIV

-413 IMLENKVLFQSR
+413 IMQENKVLFQSR

-476 ATFLMYKK
+476 ASFLVYKK

-502 SPPTGGYEE
+502 TPPTGGYEE
-511 IPALPEPEGT
+511 IPPLPEPEGT
-521 ILKNHLKQAMQLMD
+521 ILKNHLKQALTSMT
-535 EAGLGA
+535 ATNTA
-541 LSSMSASNQAI
+541 VSS
-552 SAQQLLPSV
+552 QQLLPSV
-561 RDSLTEPT
+561 RDSLQEPP

-578 PLQSPTQSAYA
+578 PLQTPPHSAQA
-589 SQRSSMSAQGSHSRQ
+589 SQRNSMSAQGTISSRQ

-611 ALNPFIYGT
+611 ALNPFVYGT

-672 PRATQFLNQFART
+672 PRASQFLNQFART

-713 GQVGDKPKW
+713 MQVGDKPKW
-722 FAHQLTPIRFSVWD
+722 FAHALTPIRFSVWD

-762 SEGAESSS
+762 SEGADSSS

-777 DFVSEMVSSDL
+777 DFVSEMASSDL
-788 SPSIHDVFGAHN
+788 SPSLHDVFGSYN
-800 RPHNVP
+800 RPHVVP

-819 HPPRTL
+819 HPPSKL
-825 QYPESMSKKIE
+825 QYPEGIADAVASKE
-836 ISEDEEAQRAESPI
+836 EEDEERADSPV

-856 SDLSSPSRDSEFE
+856 SDLSSPSFNRDSEFD
-869 FPTKSAT
+869 FQPKGGQTLGSTTVGSGA
-876 GPFDLAA
+876 AA
-883 PAAQRLEATLRAA
+883 PSFELATPLAMRLEATIKMA
-896 SIDNE
+896 SIEQESDTVST
-901 ATEAGE
+901 ATGKTIAAGSKLQRHPSDSE
-907 PRKSP
+907 PRP
-912 VSAHKQQLQHH
+912 
-923 QQQQQRH
+923 
-930 AGEADHS
+930 E
-937 GVDKKRPPPITP
+937 KKIPPPLTP
-949 PVSNILARTGSSGSS
+949 PVKQPGVSNILARTGSSGSS
-964 SSSPGRQGS
+964 SSSPGRQSS
-973 QGSLFENFA
+973 QSSLFENFA

-1002 AQVDKFTLHAKKA
+1002 AHVDKFTLHAKKA

-1031 GVSKHTFDDLTYVS
+1031 GVSKNTLEDLTYVG
-1045 KSTIGDLTK
+1045 KSTLGDLTK

-1062 KGIIKVDDQSQLV
+1062 KGIIKIEEHSAGGAGPPPKSPGSQLATHKQV
-1075 GQQQIAT
+1075 QQ
-1082 QKQMQSSGGNF
+1082 SGGQGGGNNF
-1093 FSSIGTDFNGLASST
+1093 FSAIGTDFNGLASST
-1108 STMFSGMFGGKKN
+1108 STMFSGMFGKKS
-1121 QQRQQ
+1121 QQKQVPVQQ
-1126 QPPHPQYSSGSLQQK
+1126 KQPNVSSGK

-1152 SRKGLVERTPLIK
+1152 GRKGLVERTPLIK
-1165 HSGPGQTQEDITRQQ
+1165 HSGPRQTQEELTRQQ
-1180 NQERSHSNTEN
+1180 NQERSHSNAEN
-1191 QAFLKD
+1191 QTFLKD
-1197 VTSQVL
+1197 VTNQVL
-1203 AGEGVGWLKM
+1203 AGEGVGWLKL

-1238 KKIMPD
+1238 KKIAPD
-1244 DHIDDVCVP
+1244 DHIDDVCVT

-1259 MLKCLQAVT
+1259 MLKCIQAIAGGLDVT
-1268 VGFEASFSNFGL
+1268 FANFGL
-1280 GGMASIFQMMEIAHT
+1280 GGMASVFQLMEVAHT
-1295 HYWSKELNETTDMS
+1295 HYWSKEINEGSDMS

-1316 ATSPMG
+1316 AASPMG
-1322 SRENLRSPSSPMDSH
+1322 SRENLRSPSSPNGSH
-1337 SGLGS
+1337 SALGS

-1347 QESRKGSSQTD
+1347 QESRKSSTQLAHGGPGGSHSG
-1358 RAGPMINT
+1358 APIN
-1366 AATSA
+1366 
-1371 AARRMSSADS
+1371 RRLSSADS

-1387 TEMFKDMLV
+1387 TEMFKDMLS
-1396 QKRTA
+1396 QKRSA
-1401 LLSKLTSFDSDGAG
+1401 LKNMLTSFDSD
-1415 STGAL
+1415 
-1420 SVVSDLLPGGSL
+1420 
-1432 NVRMPASCRSTVS
+1432 
-1445 DTEYE
+1445 
-1450 NTTTSKDSKRSSGNI
+1450 TTTSKDSKKSSGNL

-1493 SPRVYLFEGLIGR
+1493 SPRVYLFEGLLGK
-1506 DRSNL
+1506 DRLNL

-1550 DEERKRLEHDED
+1550 ESERKRLEHDED

-1577 MLGVNKEEIRR
+1577 MLNVAKDEIRR

-1598 IGLVYSTEVHN
+1598 IGLVYSQEVHN

-1640 PGSDNSGPLLFMEV
+1640 QGTDVNGPLRFMEV
-1654 RDDGLVVR
+1654 RDDGLVLR
-1662 SVDGTIVERWF
+1662 SVDGTIVERWW

-1679 MTYSPKTKVLCLWR
+1679 MTYSPKTKLLCLWR
-1693 RNGGQIQ
+1693 RNGGQTQ
-1700 LNRFYTR
+1700 LHKYYTR
-1707 KCRELYNSIK
+1707 KCKELYNCIK
-1717 ESMERSGTPKNV
+1717 EAMERGGTPTNV

-1750 VCLEGVGLLFANS
+1750 VCLEGVGLLFSNS
-1763 KDFEFFVRLDHIR
+1763 KFFVRLDHIR
-1776 KCFTQM
+1776 KCFTQK

-1793 KTRHLIQR
+1793 KTRNLIQR
-1801 KYKSTLADQICYAV
+1801 KYQS
-1815 LCVFSYVAAGQEQ
+1815 
-1828 KKNPVVI
+1828 
-1835 TPQIQDIHA
+1835 
-1844 QQKQQHAQQQKQ
+1844 
-1856 LQQQQHQQQQQQPH
+1856 
-1870 PSSSGATSPRASM
+1870 SM
-1883 AKQTAVAT
+1883 ASEIVLSFHRVTSVQFAYICHLNGQRGTVT
-1891 TTPGNKSPSLAT
+1891 NKS
-1903 THLPPQQCTGKN
+1903 
-1915 ATITIRHTMPMQKPT
+1915 IT
-1930 VTTATVQPQAKLPHA
+1930 
-1945 AYASPATITAAP
+1945 
-1957 MQTASAT
+1957 
-1964 GGTMQQQHHP
+1964 GTME
-1974 QSNYQQVSPVSPL
+1974 SDTAKPVDPL
-1987 QQHAHQYAQQHQQTP
+1987 ETKEP
-2002 TNHHVPSHSP
+2002 
-2012 VSRTSSSG
+2012 
-2020 STTGPLPQLPP
+2020 PL
-2031 RVPSQ
+2031 
-2036 TSTESLHSSPPI
+2036 
-2048 GKTRG
+2048 
-2053 LPAGPPPAIPPRS
+2053 
-2066 GAMARAGSLQV
+2066 
-2077 HSSAAAAATSSAASN
+2077 AS
-2092 ALTGARN
+2092 
-2099 FVRQISASSTPP
+2099 V
-2111 QYTPQAPPPFV
+2111 
-2122 IPKRRT
+2122 
-2128 SLSRASSVACTGAAG
+2128 
-2143 APPTSSLGAMGGQ
+2143 
-2156 RPSYGSVNMGLSQQQ
+2156 
-2171 QPQHTSYQSQQSQ
+2171 
-2184 QSPQQQQ
+2184 
-2191 QQSPG
+2191 
-2196 ASGANKH
+2196 

>member
-1 MAEQQKLSLCPRL
+1 MSDQQKASLCPRL
-14 VDYMAIVGARTTP
+14 VDYMAIVGAHTTP
-27 PMPKGLTGNKTP
+27 PMPKGLQGLKAP
-39 PVQIPELLRRYPPS
+39 PVQVPDLLRRYPPS
-53 DHSDFPLPL
+53 DHADFPLPL

-116 RHTANADRGAV
+116 RPSSAAVTAGAGNDRPGNGGPGGHGGGSGGGAGG
-127 SGNHGAAGLGQST
+127 SGRG
-140 RGRRSSAFRRE
+140 GRRSSAFRRE

-166 RTYDAKRR
+166 
-174 ISCNSYGLLTSSSDY
+174 SYGLLTSSSDY

-197 SDREMTSRRDSDP
+197 SDRELTSRRDSD
-210 PNQHHSAHGA
+210 QQRLHTHHSHHQPPHHPSASPA
-220 HGHMSQQQQQSHTQQ
+220 

-257 PRALRK
+257 PRASRK

-276 IISHHPFFSTFR
+276 IISHHPFFTTFR

-306 PKRLGASQKQNRDNV
+306 PKRVGASQKINRDNV
-321 WTVLTGHASAE
+321 WTVLTGHVSD
-332 ATSSIV
+332 ATPSIV

-413 IMLENKVLFQSR
+413 IMQENKVLFQSR

-476 ATFLMYKK
+476 ASFLVYKK

-502 SPPTGGYEE
+502 TPPTGGYEE
-511 IPALPEPEGT
+511 IPPLPEPEGT
-521 ILKNHLKQAMQLMD
+521 ILKNHLKQALTSMT
-535 EAGLGA
+535 ATNTA
-541 LSSMSASNQAI
+541 VSS
-552 SAQQLLPSV
+552 QQLLPSV
-561 RDSLTEPT
+561 RDSLQEPP

-578 PLQSPTQSAYA
+578 PLQTPPHSAQA
-589 SQRSSMSAQGSHSRQ
+589 SQRNSMSAQGTISSRQ

-611 ALNPFIYGT
+611 ALNPFVYGT

-672 PRATQFLNQFART
+672 PRASQFLNLFART

-713 GQVGDKPKW
+713 MQVGDKPKW
-722 FAHQLTPIRFSVWD
+722 FAHALTPIRFSVWD

-762 SEGAESSS
+762 SEGADSSS

-777 DFVSEMVSSDL
+777 DFVSEMASSDL
-788 SPSIHDVFGAHN
+788 SPSLHDVFGSYN
-800 RPHNVP
+800 RPHVVP

-819 HPPRTL
+819 HPPSKL
-825 QYPESMSKKIE
+825 QYPEGIADAVASKE
-836 ISEDEEAQRAESPI
+836 EEDEERADSPV

-856 SDLSSPSRDSEFE
+856 SDLSSPSFNRDSEFD
-869 FPTKSAT
+869 FQPKGGQTLGSTAV
-876 GPFDLAA
+876 GGGAAA
-883 PAAQRLEATLRAA
+883 PNFELATPLAMRLEATIKMASIEQESDTGSTGKTIAA
-896 SIDNE
+896 SS
-901 ATEAGE
+901 
-907 PRKSP
+907 KL
-912 VSAHKQQLQHH
+912 H
-923 QQQQQRH
+923 RH
-930 AGEADHS
+930 PSDADS
-937 GVDKKRPPPITP
+937 RPEKKIPPPLTP
-949 PVSNILARTGSSGSS
+949 PVKQPGVSNILARTGSSGSS
-964 SSSPGRQGS
+964 SSSPGRQSS
-973 QGSLFENFA
+973 QSSLFENFA

-1002 AQVDKFTLHAKKA
+1002 AHVDKFTLHAKKA

-1031 GVSKHTFDDLTYVS
+1031 GVSKNTLEDLTYVG
-1045 KSTIGDLTK
+1045 KSTLGDLTK

-1062 KGIIKVDDQSQLV
+1062 KGIIKIEEHSAGGTGPPPKSPGSQLATHKQV
-1075 GQQQIAT
+1075 QQ
-1082 QKQMQSSGGNF
+1082 SGGQGGGNNF
-1093 FSSIGTDFNGLASST
+1093 FSAIGTDFNGLASST
-1108 STMFSGMFGGKKN
+1108 STMFSGMFGKKN
-1121 QQRQQ
+1121 QQKQVPVQQ
-1126 QPPHPQYSSGSLQQK
+1126 KQANVSSGK

-1152 SRKGLVERTPLIK
+1152 GRKGLVERTPLIK
-1165 HSGPGQTQEDITRQQ
+1165 HSGPRQTQEELTRQQ
-1180 NQERSHSNTEN
+1180 NQERSHSNAEN
-1191 QAFLKD
+1191 QTFLKD
-1197 VTSQVL
+1197 VTNQVL
-1203 AGEGVGWLKM
+1203 AGEGVGWLKL

-1238 KKIMPD
+1238 KKIAPD
-1244 DHIDDVCVP
+1244 DHIDDVCVT

-1259 MLKCLQAVT
+1259 MLKCIQAIAGGLDVT
-1268 VGFEASFSNFGL
+1268 FANFGL
-1280 GGMASIFQMMEIAHT
+1280 GGMASVFQLMEVAHT
-1295 HYWSKELNETTDMS
+1295 HYWSKEITEGSDMS

-1316 ATSPMG
+1316 AASPMG
-1322 SRENLRSPSSPMDSH
+1322 SRENLRSPSSPNGSH
-1337 SGLGS
+1337 SALGS

-1347 QESRKGSSQTD
+1347 QESRKSSTQLAHGGPGGSHSG
-1358 RAGPMINT
+1358 APIN
-1366 AATSA
+1366 
-1371 AARRMSSADS
+1371 RRLSSADS

-1387 TEMFKDMLV
+1387 TEMFKDMLS
-1396 QKRTA
+1396 QKRSA
-1401 LLSKLTSFDSDGAG
+1401 LKNMLTSFDSDAAG

-1420 SVVSDLLPGGSL
+1420 SVVSLGVRLPS
-1432 NVRMPASCRSTVS
+1432 SCRSTVS

-1450 NTTTSKDSKRSSGNI
+1450 NTTTSKDSKKSSGNL

-1493 SPRVYLFEGLIGR
+1493 SPRVYLFEGLLGK
-1506 DRSNL
+1506 DRLNL

-1550 DEERKRLEHDED
+1550 ESERKRLEHDED

-1577 MLGVNKEEIRR
+1577 MLNVTKDEIRR

-1598 IGLVYSTEVHN
+1598 IGLVYSQEVHN

-1640 PGSDNSGPLLFMEV
+1640 QGTDVNGPLRFMEV
-1654 RDDGLVVR
+1654 RDDGLVLR
-1662 SVDGTIVERWF
+1662 SVDGTIVERWW

-1679 MTYSPKTKVLCLWR
+1679 MTYSPKTKLLCLWR
-1693 RNGGQIQ
+1693 RNGGQTQ
-1700 LNRFYTR
+1700 LHKYYTR
-1707 KCRELYNSIK
+1707 KCKELYNCIK
-1717 ESMERSGTPKNV
+1717 EAMERGGTPTNV

-1750 VCLEGVGLLFANS
+1750 VCLEGVGLLFSNS
-1763 KDFEFFVRLDHIR
+1763 KFFVRLDHIR
-1776 KCFTQM
+1776 KCFTQK

-1793 KTRHLIQR
+1793 KTRNLIQR
-1801 KYKSTLADQICYAV
+1801 KYQSSMSDQICYSV
-1815 LCVFSYVAAGQEQ
+1815 LCVFSYVAAGQDQ

-1844 QQKQQHAQQQKQ
+1844 QQKQK
-1856 LQQQQHQQQQQQPH
+1856 HQQQQQQPQPH
-1870 PSSSGATSPRASM
+1870 
-1883 AKQTAVAT
+1883 QTHQPTTQQHQAAAT
-1891 TTPGNKSPSLAT
+1891 TVASAVPTTTAPAGQANPNRMSGKSQAGS
-1903 THLPPQQCTGKN
+1903 
-1915 ATITIRHTMPMQKPT
+1915 ISIRHTVPMQKPT
-1930 VTTATVQPQAKLPHA
+1930 ITMSTVQPQARMPVQVA
-1945 AYASPATITAAP
+1945 
-1957 MQTASAT
+1957 TASVPVTVPVPPTPAPPT
-1964 GGTMQQQHHP
+1964 
-1974 QSNYQQVSPVSPL
+1974 SNP
-1987 QQHAHQYAQQHQQTP
+1987 
-2002 TNHHVPSHSP
+2002 
-2012 VSRTSSSG
+2012 G
-2020 STTGPLPQLPP
+2020 KLPQLPP

-2036 TSTESLHSSPPI
+2036 PSTESLASISSPPP
-2048 GKTRG
+2048 KLRTP
-2053 LPAGPPPAIPPRS
+2053 LSAPPGPPPAIPPR
-2066 GAMARAGSLQV
+2066 
-2077 HSSAAAAATSSAASN
+2077 
-2092 ALTGARN
+2092 TGAISRSGSVPAARS
-2099 FVRQISASSTPP
+2099 FVRQASANSTPP
-2111 QYTPQAPPPFV
+2111 QYTPQPPPPFV
-2122 IPKRRT
+2122 IPKRHSGLT
-2128 SLSRASSVACTGAAG
+2128 RASTLSSS
-2143 APPTSSLGAMGGQ
+2143 TS
-2156 RPSYGSVNMGLSQQQ
+2156 
-2171 QPQHTSYQSQQSQ
+2171 TSASASASASMSSSSASNHHGHSQSQQRASHGSVAAVLQ
-2184 QSPQQQQ
+2184 SMPEAEPGYGSGSGSISGSSSGSGSASGSIASASPQ
-2191 QQSPG
+2191 
-2196 ASGANKH
+2196 AHRKH

>member
-1 MAEQQKLSLCPRL
+1 MSDQQKASLCPRL
-14 VDYMAIVGARTTP
+14 VDYMAIVGAHTTP
-27 PMPKGLTGNKTP
+27 PMPKGLQGLKAP
-39 PVQIPELLRRYPPS
+39 PVQVPDLLRRYPPS
-53 DHSDFPLPL
+53 DHADFPLPL

-116 RHTANADRGAV
+116 RP
-127 SGNHGAAGLGQST
+127 SSAAGSAAAGND
-140 RGRRSSAFRRE
+140 RPGNGGPGGHGGGAGGGAGGGGRGGRRSSAFRRE

-166 RTYDAKRR
+166 
-174 ISCNSYGLLTSSSDY
+174 SDY

-197 SDREMTSRRDSDP
+197 SDRELTSRRDSD
-210 PNQHHSAHGA
+210 QQRLHSHHSHHQPHHPSASPA
-220 HGHMSQQQQQSHTQQ
+220 

-257 PRALRK
+257 PRASRK

-276 IISHHPFFSTFR
+276 IISHHPFFTTFR

-306 PKRLGASQKQNRDNV
+306 PKRVGASQKINRDNV
-321 WTVLTGHASAE
+321 WTVLTGHVSD
-332 ATSSIV
+332 ATPSIV

-413 IMLENKVLFQSR
+413 IMQENKVLFQSR

-476 ATFLMYKK
+476 ASFLVYKK

-502 SPPTGGYEE
+502 TPPTGGYEE
-511 IPALPEPEGT
+511 IPPLPEPEGT
-521 ILKNHLKQAMQLMD
+521 ILKNHLKQAMLLMD

-541 LSSMSASNQAI
+541 LTSMTATNTAVSS
-552 SAQQLLPSV
+552 QQLLPSV
-561 RDSLTEPT
+561 RDSLQEPP

-578 PLQSPTQSAYA
+578 PLQTPPHSAQA
-589 SQRSSMSAQGSHSRQ
+589 SQRNSMSAQGTISSRQ

-611 ALNPFIYGT
+611 ALNPFVYGT

-672 PRATQFLNQFART
+672 PRASQFLNQFART

-713 GQVGDKPKW
+713 MQVGDKPKW
-722 FAHQLTPIRFSVWD
+722 FAHALTPIRFSVWD

-762 SEGAESSS
+762 SEGADSSS

-777 DFVSEMVSSDL
+777 DFVSEMASSDL
-788 SPSIHDVFGAHN
+788 SPSLHDVFGSYN
-800 RPHNVP
+800 RPHVVP

-819 HPPRTL
+819 HPPSKL
-825 QYPESMSKKIE
+825 QYPEGIADAVASKE
-836 ISEDEEAQRAESPI
+836 EEDEERADSPV

-856 SDLSSPSRDSEFE
+856 SDLSSPSFNRDSEFD
-869 FPTKSAT
+869 FQPKGGQTLGSTTVGSGA
-876 GPFDLAA
+876 AA
-883 PAAQRLEATLRAA
+883 PSFELATPLAMRLEATIKMA
-896 SIDNE
+896 SIEQESDTVST
-901 ATEAGE
+901 ATSKTIAAGS
-907 PRKSP
+907 K
-912 VSAHKQQLQHH
+912 L
-923 QQQQQRH
+923 QRH
-930 AGEADHS
+930 PSDSES
-937 GVDKKRPPPITP
+937 RPEKKIPPPLTP
-949 PVSNILARTGSSGSS
+949 PVKQPGVSNILARTGSSGSS
-964 SSSPGRQGS
+964 SSSPGRQSS
-973 QGSLFENFA
+973 QSSLFENFA

-1002 AQVDKFTLHAKKA
+1002 AHVDKFTLHAKKA

-1031 GVSKHTFDDLTYVS
+1031 GVSKNTLEDLTYVG
-1045 KSTIGDLTK
+1045 KSTLGDLTK

-1062 KGIIKVDDQSQLV
+1062 KGIIKIEEHSAGGAGPPPKSPGSQLATHKQV
-1075 GQQQIAT
+1075 QQ
-1082 QKQMQSSGGNF
+1082 SGGQGGGNNF
-1093 FSSIGTDFNGLASST
+1093 FSAIGTDFNGLASST
-1108 STMFSGMFGGKKN
+1108 STMFSGMFGKKS
-1121 QQRQQ
+1121 QQKQVPVQQ
-1126 QPPHPQYSSGSLQQK
+1126 KQPNVSSGK

-1152 SRKGLVERTPLIK
+1152 GRKGLVERTPLIK
-1165 HSGPGQTQEDITRQQ
+1165 HSGPRQTQEELTRQQ
-1180 NQERSHSNTEN
+1180 NQERSHSNAEN
-1191 QAFLKD
+1191 QTFLKD
-1197 VTSQVL
+1197 VTNQVL
-1203 AGEGVGWLKM
+1203 AGEGVGWLKL

-1238 KKIMPD
+1238 KKIAPD
-1244 DHIDDVCVP
+1244 DHIDDVCVT

-1259 MLKCLQAVT
+1259 MLKCIQAIAGGLDVT
-1268 VGFEASFSNFGL
+1268 FANFGL
-1280 GGMASIFQMMEIAHT
+1280 GGMASVFQLMEVAHT
-1295 HYWSKELNETTDMS
+1295 HYWSKEINEGSDMS

-1316 ATSPMG
+1316 AASPMG
-1322 SRENLRSPSSPMDSH
+1322 SRENLRSPSSPNGSH
-1337 SGLGS
+1337 SALGS

-1347 QESRKGSSQTD
+1347 QESRKSSTQLAHGGPGGSHSG
-1358 RAGPMINT
+1358 APIN
-1366 AATSA
+1366 
-1371 AARRMSSADS
+1371 RRLSSADS

-1387 TEMFKDMLV
+1387 TEMFKDMLS
-1396 QKRTA
+1396 QKRSA
-1401 LLSKLTSFDSDGAG
+1401 LKNMLTSFDSD
-1415 STGAL
+1415 
-1420 SVVSDLLPGGSL
+1420 
-1432 NVRMPASCRSTVS
+1432 
-1445 DTEYE
+1445 
-1450 NTTTSKDSKRSSGNI
+1450 TTTSKDSKKSSGNL

-1493 SPRVYLFEGLIGR
+1493 SPRVYLFEGLLGK
-1506 DRSNL
+1506 DRLNL

-1550 DEERKRLEHDED
+1550 ESERKRLEHDED

-1577 MLGVNKEEIRR
+1577 MLNVAKDEIRR

-1598 IGLVYSTEVHN
+1598 IGLVYSQEVHN

-1640 PGSDNSGPLLFMEV
+1640 QGTDVNGPLRFMEV
-1654 RDDGLVVR
+1654 RDDGLVLR
-1662 SVDGTIVERWF
+1662 SVDGTIVERWW

-1679 MTYSPKTKVLCLWR
+1679 MTYSPKTKLLCLWR
-1693 RNGGQIQ
+1693 RNGGQTQ
-1700 LNRFYTR
+1700 LHKYYTR
-1707 KCRELYNSIK
+1707 KCKELYNCIK
-1717 ESMERSGTPKNV
+1717 EAMERGGTPTNV

-1750 VCLEGVGLLFANS
+1750 VCLEGVGLLFSNS
-1763 KDFEFFVRLDHIR
+1763 KFFVRLDHIR
-1776 KCFTQM
+1776 KCFTQK

-1793 KTRHLIQR
+1793 KTRNLIQR
-1801 KYKSTLADQICYAV
+1801 KYQSSMSDQICYSV
-1815 LCVFSYVAAGQEQ
+1815 LCVFSYVAAGQDQ

-1844 QQKQQHAQQQKQ
+1844 QQKQKHQ
-1856 LQQQQHQQQQQQPH
+1856 QQQQHQQPQQQQPH
-1870 PSSSGATSPRASM
+1870 QPTTQQHQP
-1883 AKQTAVAT
+1883 TAVASAVPT
-1891 TTPGNKSPSLAT
+1891 TTAPAGQVNPNRM
-1903 THLPPQQCTGKN
+1903 TGKSQ
-1915 ATITIRHTMPMQKPT
+1915 AGSISIRHTVPMQKPT
-1930 VTTATVQPQAKLPHA
+1930 ITMSTVQPQARM
-1945 AYASPATITAAP
+1945 PAQVA
-1957 MQTASAT
+1957 TASVTCPVTVPVLPTPAPPT
-1964 GGTMQQQHHP
+1964 
-1974 QSNYQQVSPVSPL
+1974 SNP
-1987 QQHAHQYAQQHQQTP
+1987 AK
-2002 TNHHVPSHSP
+2002 
-2012 VSRTSSSG
+2012 
-2020 STTGPLPQLPP
+2020 LPQLPP

-2036 TSTESLHSSPPI
+2036 PSTESLASISSPPP
-2048 GKTRG
+2048 KLRT
-2053 LPAGPPPAIPPRS
+2053 PMSAPPGPPPAIPPRTGSISRS
-2066 GAMARAGSLQV
+2066 GSVPAARS
-2077 HSSAAAAATSSAASN
+2077 
-2092 ALTGARN
+2092 
-2099 FVRQISASSTPP
+2099 FVRQASANSTPP
-2111 QYTPQAPPPFV
+2111 QYTPQPPPPFV
-2122 IPKRRT
+2122 IPKRH
-2128 SLSRASSVACTGAAG
+2128 SGLARASTLSSS
-2143 APPTSSLGAMGGQ
+2143 TSASMSSSSASNHPGH
-2156 RPSYGSVNMGLSQQQ
+2156 S
-2171 QPQHTSYQSQQSQ
+2171 QSQQRASHGSVAAVLQ
-2184 QSPQQQQ
+2184 SMPEAEPGYGSGSGSISGSSSGSGSASGSIASASPQ
-2191 QQSPG
+2191 
-2196 ASGANKH
+2196 AHRKH